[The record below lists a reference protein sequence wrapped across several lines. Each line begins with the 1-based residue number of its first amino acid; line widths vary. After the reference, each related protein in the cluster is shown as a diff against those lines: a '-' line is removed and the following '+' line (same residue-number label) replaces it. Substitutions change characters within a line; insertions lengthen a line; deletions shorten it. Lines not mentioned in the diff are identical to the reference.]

1 MANLISSVDA
11 LFSYYGATLFVLG
24 LLCCFTKRTF
34 KFGVLT
40 LLLADIPLALAIAF
54 PRKVI
59 EQLNSWG
66 FQAQDFPDVQTGHTY
81 GIIAGVVTFVV
92 LFAIRYLLNSMLS
105 KRKVIAQKSGN
116 SDDAPID
123 IAEDDPSINQ
133 SSADNKIF
141 KGLAIKGKKSHQ
153 SASALHLSSDDNP
166 LNLADTQ
173 AEFSALKKND
183 EHGELANN
191 LGSEP
196 SFDQDPHESFSLGQV
211 PDHDSDNMKEP
222 TLSSDVFTN
231 HMSHNEPS
239 FSNSFIE
246 NASLGSL
253 KHNYAAVQ
261 KPLENQASVG
271 IASLGVQNP
280 LTGQTDNKEQSGSSS
295 WSSLFSKINQAQEN
309 TNSSELQERFSSLDG
324 DDSFSGYGPKSK
336 SIAQQALKKDQV
348 PYIGSEVQD
357 EGSLD
362 LNNLSFAGNKV
373 GDLLEVI
380 DDPNQEDKLKERL
393 GVKDN
398 SSQPESAPFNFADI
412 LDSAAKRQSLEE
424 EKELDS
430 YDQLSMQPH
439 NVDRMG
445 DDNVSPDQL
454 SEEQLAYAALGK
466 SHKTVAEALADLD
479 SQEQELEPELET
491 ASASAQSPAQ
501 PNVQADTQH
510 INSELL
516 DDDNNKVD
524 IGSPD
529 PSLQIMEPTKISYL
543 YSDPVHEDKSKEEEE
558 ERPENV
564 LDQYQGDS
572 TNYSFSIKGVFK
584 EKPKL
589 SVSSFVDRTSY
600 LGQSQYEANFH
611 EEELEQMVNANEA
624 KEQIEPQIDQAES
637 NSDKAEDLKN
647 KRDQVLAIA
656 RQVAAQISAEL
667 DAKQSSSHIN
677 KEQSLDLLSNNDQ
690 EALQPSV
697 ESSKKV
703 AEDFAID
710 SHHTDDA
717 QDEAHALA
725 SLFAN
730 KKAPQSTS
738 ARSASADSAAAA
750 AAAKATATATV
761 PAASVEVVSQS
772 KSLEQKLNNGKE
784 LAKQSVSELDGKS
797 VTEVIGSQ
805 DNDKFIDAERLDLA
819 QSEEQ
824 KLEDNNDI
832 EIQPLNKAASTL
844 TASEPK
850 AKRTVN
856 IGASL
861 EALKAKAK
869 QAAQERAMAKEAA
882 LKAKQE
888 AEQKAAQEAA
898 LKAEKEAEQKA
909 AQKAAQEAAQAKI
922 LAAQKAQ
929 SQAEARAYKA
939 AQNKDHS
946 AANNQPK
953 HFNIQHVA
961 VPLESKSTLN
971 NIAKRDN
978 KVNVARDR
986 GLSFIEK
993 LKAQAKNVSKPK
1005 ADAAVLATSKV
1016 TPAAPAPAAAAAP
1029 GPAPATSAT
1038 AKTPAQAKATVNAPA
1053 NAHAVAAANV
1063 KAKSASGELKALPN
1077 KATVQD
1083 KQQVLAKTNA
1093 TASQKATNP
1102 ATAQSKA
1109 PAVAPAKAKVEV
1121 QVPPKVATSAK
1132 TNASASVPA
1141 KDPALVKAQSATKAS
1156 VTTVATAAPVAVPAK
1171 APAQAPATKEA
1182 KTQATGKVGSNA
1194 SAKPQAQ
1201 ALAKSKTDSGALD
1214 NKKGSPVEAVKTEVV
1229 TAKATAQA
1237 PAQAQVPVQAKVS
1250 AQAPAQAQVTAKEQA
1265 TGKEQAL
1272 AKEHEHEQASAQSQ
1286 VVKASLKNKKRNH
1299 KKAEDGEK
1307 VELSQEALKKDAAL
1321 ASMSSLDDLDEKV
1334 MLSRSASSAGTAQA
1348 QQSTPAAQHAAQ
1360 AQGAQGSDAA
1370 KAESA
1375 AVRKSASLKRSFGLK
1390 RNRP

>member
-105 KRKVIAQKSGN
+105 KRKVIAQKSDN

-196 SFDQDPHESFSLGQV
+196 SFAKDPHESFSLGQV

-280 LTGQTDNKEQSGSSS
+280 LTGQTDNKEQPGSSS

-336 SIAQQALKKDQV
+336 SIAQQALKKDHV

-373 GDLLEVI
+373 GDLLEAI

-424 EKELDS
+424 EKEKELDS

-445 DDNVSPDQL
+445 DDNVSPAQL

-479 SQEQELEPELET
+479 SQEPEQEPDT
-491 ASASAQSPAQ
+491 APSPSPSLSQ

-516 DDDNNKVD
+516 ENDNKKVD

-624 KEQIEPQIDQAES
+624 KEQIEPQIEQAES

-697 ESSKKV
+697 GSSKKV

-725 SLFAN
+725 SLFAH
-730 KKAPQSTS
+730 KKAPQSAS

-750 AAAKATATATV
+750 AADKASATATV
-761 PAASVEVVSQS
+761 PAASVEVAYQS

-784 LAKQSVSELDGKS
+784 LAKQSVSGLESKNL
-797 VTEVIGSQ
+797 TEVIGSQ
-805 DNDKFIDAERLDLA
+805 DNDKFIDAEHLDLA
-819 QSEEQ
+819 PSEEQ
-824 KLEDNNDI
+824 KREDNKDI
-832 EIQPLNKAASTL
+832 EIQPLNKAASIL
-844 TASEPK
+844 NPSERK
-850 AKRTVN
+850 VKRTVN

-869 QAAQERAMAKEAA
+869 QAAQERAIAKEAA

-909 AQKAAQEAAQAKI
+909 AQEAAQAKI
-922 LAAQKAQ
+922 LAAHKAQ

-961 VPLESKSTLN
+961 APIESKSTLN

-993 LKAQAKNVSKPK
+993 LKAQAKNASKPK
-1005 ADAAVLATSKV
+1005 ADAAVLATSKATQDAPV
-1016 TPAAPAPAAAAAP
+1016 PA
-1029 GPAPATSAT
+1029 
-1038 AKTPAQAKATVNAPA
+1038 KVNAPA
-1053 NAHAVAAANV
+1053 NVHAVAAAKV
-1063 KAKSASGELKALPN
+1063 TAKSASGELKAQPN

-1083 KQQVLAKTNA
+1083 KQQVLSKTNA

-1156 VTTVATAAPVAVPAK
+1156 VTTVATAAPVAVSAK

-1182 KTQATGKVGSNA
+1182 KTQATVKVGANA

-1214 NKKGSPVEAVKTEVV
+1214 NKKGSPVEAAKTELV
-1229 TAKATAQA
+1229 TARAPAQA

-1307 VELSQEALKKDAAL
+1307 VELSQEALKKDEAL

-1334 MLSRSASSAGTAQA
+1334 MLSLPAADAGTAQA

-1370 KAESA
+1370 KADGA

>member
-105 KRKVIAQKSGN
+105 KRKVIAQKSDN

-196 SFDQDPHESFSLGQV
+196 SFAQDPHESFSLGQV

-336 SIAQQALKKDQV
+336 SIAQQALKKDHV

-373 GDLLEVI
+373 GDLLEAI

-445 DDNVSPDQL
+445 DDNVSPAQL

-491 ASASAQSPAQ
+491 ATASAPAQSPAQ
-501 PNVQADTQH
+501 PNEQADTH

-516 DDDNNKVD
+516 EGDNKKVD

-624 KEQIEPQIDQAES
+624 NEQIEPQIEQAES

-697 ESSKKV
+697 GSSKKV

-725 SLFAN
+725 SLFAH
-730 KKAPQSTS
+730 KKAPQSAS
-738 ARSASADSAAAA
+738 ARSASADGADSAAAA
-750 AAAKATATATV
+750 AATATV
-761 PAASVEVVSQS
+761 PAASVEGASQS
-772 KSLEQKLNNGKE
+772 KTLEQKLNNGKE
-784 LAKQSVSELDGKS
+784 LAKQSVSELEGKS

-805 DNDKFIDAERLDLA
+805 DNDKFIDAEHLDLA
-819 QSEEQ
+819 PLEEQ
-824 KLEDNNDI
+824 KREDNKDI
-832 EIQPLNKAASTL
+832 EIQPLNKAASNL

-888 AEQKAAQEAA
+888 AEQKAAQKAA
-898 LKAEKEAEQKA
+898 LKAEKEAE
-909 AQKAAQEAAQAKI
+909 QKAAQEAAQAKI

-961 VPLESKSTLN
+961 APIESKSTLN

-993 LKAQAKNVSKPK
+993 LKAQAKNASKPK
-1005 ADAAVLATSKV
+1005 ADAAVLASSKV
-1016 TPAAPAPAAAAAP
+1016 TPAASAPAKVN
-1029 GPAPATSAT
+1029 APAHAS
-1038 AKTPAQAKATVNAPA
+1038 APA
-1053 NAHAVAAANV
+1053 NAHAVAAAKV
-1063 KAKSASGELKALPN
+1063 TAKSASGELKAQSN

-1093 TASQKATNP
+1093 TASQKATTP
-1102 ATAQSKA
+1102 ANVNSKA
-1109 PAVAPAKAKVEV
+1109 PAVAPVKAKVEV

-1141 KDPALVKAQSATKAS
+1141 K
-1156 VTTVATAAPVAVPAK
+1156 

-1182 KTQATGKVGSNA
+1182 KNQATGKVGANA
-1194 SAKPQAQ
+1194 SAKPQAQAQ

-1265 TGKEQAL
+1265 TGKEQAI
-1272 AKEHEHEQASAQSQ
+1272 AKEHEQASAQSQ

-1334 MLSRSASSAGTAQA
+1334 MLSRSASGAGAAQA
-1348 QQSTPAAQHAAQ
+1348 QQSTQAAQHAAQ
-1360 AQGAQGSDAA
+1360 AQGSDAA
-1370 KAESA
+1370 KADGA

>member
-105 KRKVIAQKSGN
+105 KRKVIAQKSDN

-196 SFDQDPHESFSLGQV
+196 SFAQDPHESFSLGQV

-336 SIAQQALKKDQV
+336 SIAQQALKKDHV

-373 GDLLEVI
+373 GDLLDAI
-380 DDPNQEDKLKERL
+380 DDPNHEDKLKERL

-439 NVDRMG
+439 NVERMG
-445 DDNVSPDQL
+445 DDNVSPAQL

-479 SQEQELEPELET
+479 SQEPEQEPDT
-491 ASASAQSPAQ
+491 APSPSPSLSQ

-516 DDDNNKVD
+516 ENDNKKVD

-624 KEQIEPQIDQAES
+624 KEQIEPQIEQAES

-697 ESSKKV
+697 GSSKKV

-725 SLFAN
+725 SLFAH
-730 KKAPQSTS
+730 KKAPQSAS

-750 AAAKATATATV
+750 AAAKATATATAKV
-761 PAASVEVVSQS
+761 PAASVEVAYQS

-784 LAKQSVSELDGKS
+784 LAKQSVSGLESKNL
-797 VTEVIGSQ
+797 TEVIGSQ
-805 DNDKFIDAERLDLA
+805 DNDKFIDAEHLDLA
-819 QSEEQ
+819 PSEEQ
-824 KLEDNNDI
+824 KREDNKDI
-832 EIQPLNKAASTL
+832 EIQPLNKAASIL
-844 TASEPK
+844 NPSERK
-850 AKRTVN
+850 VKRTVN

-869 QAAQERAMAKEAA
+869 QAAQERAIAKEAA

-898 LKAEKEAEQKA
+898 LKAEKEAE
-909 AQKAAQEAAQAKI
+909 QKAAQEAAQAKI

-961 VPLESKSTLN
+961 APIESKSTLN

-993 LKAQAKNVSKPK
+993 LKAQAKNASKPK
-1005 ADAAVLATSKV
+1005 ADAAVLATSKATQDAPV
-1016 TPAAPAPAAAAAP
+1016 PA
-1029 GPAPATSAT
+1029 
-1038 AKTPAQAKATVNAPA
+1038 KVNAPA
-1053 NAHAVAAANV
+1053 NVHAVAAAKV
-1063 KAKSASGELKALPN
+1063 TAKSASGELKAQPN

-1083 KQQVLAKTNA
+1083 KQQVLSKTNA

-1156 VTTVATAAPVAVPAK
+1156 VTTVATAAPVAVSAK

-1182 KTQATGKVGSNA
+1182 KTQATVKVGANA

-1214 NKKGSPVEAVKTEVV
+1214 NKKGSPVEAAKTELV
-1229 TAKATAQA
+1229 TARAPAQA

-1307 VELSQEALKKDAAL
+1307 VELSQEALKKDEAL

-1334 MLSRSASSAGTAQA
+1334 MLSRPAADAGTAQA

-1360 AQGAQGSDAA
+1360 AQGAQGRDAA
-1370 KAESA
+1370 KADGA

>member
-40 LLLADIPLALAIAF
+40 LLLADIPLALAIVF

-92 LFAIRYLLNSMLS
+92 LFAIRYLLNSMLA
-105 KRKVIAQKSGN
+105 KRKVIAQKSDN

-196 SFDQDPHESFSLGQV
+196 SFAQDPHESFSLGQV

-336 SIAQQALKKDQV
+336 SIAQQALKKDHV

-373 GDLLEVI
+373 GDLLEAI

-424 EKELDS
+424 EKEKELDS

-439 NVDRMG
+439 NVDRMS

-491 ASASAQSPAQ
+491 ATASAPAQSPAQ
-501 PNVQADTQH
+501 PNEQADTH

-516 DDDNNKVD
+516 EGDNKKVD

-624 KEQIEPQIDQAES
+624 KEQIEPQIEQAES

-697 ESSKKV
+697 GSSKKV
-703 AEDFAID
+703 AKDFAIE

-725 SLFAN
+725 SLFAH

-738 ARSASADSAAAA
+738 DRSASADSAAAA
-750 AAAKATATATV
+750 AADKASATATV
-761 PAASVEVVSQS
+761 PAASVEVAYQS

-784 LAKQSVSELDGKS
+784 LAKQSVSGLESKNL
-797 VTEVIGSQ
+797 TEVIGSQ
-805 DNDKFIDAERLDLA
+805 DNDKFIDAEHLDLA
-819 QSEEQ
+819 PSEEQ
-824 KLEDNNDI
+824 KREDNKDI
-832 EIQPLNKAASTL
+832 EIQPLNKAASIL
-844 TASEPK
+844 NPSERK
-850 AKRTVN
+850 VKRTVN

-869 QAAQERAMAKEAA
+869 QAAQERAIAKEAA

-898 LKAEKEAEQKA
+898 LKAEKEAE
-909 AQKAAQEAAQAKI
+909 QKAAQEAAQAKI

-961 VPLESKSTLN
+961 APIESKSTLN

-993 LKAQAKNVSKPK
+993 LKAQAKNASKPK
-1005 ADAAVLATSKV
+1005 ADAAVLATSKATQDAPV
-1016 TPAAPAPAAAAAP
+1016 PA
-1029 GPAPATSAT
+1029 
-1038 AKTPAQAKATVNAPA
+1038 KVNAPA
-1053 NAHAVAAANV
+1053 NVHAVAAAKV
-1063 KAKSASGELKALPN
+1063 TAKSASGELKAQPN

-1083 KQQVLAKTNA
+1083 KQQVLSKTNA

-1156 VTTVATAAPVAVPAK
+1156 VTTVATAAPVAVSAK

-1182 KTQATGKVGSNA
+1182 KTQATVKVGANA

-1214 NKKGSPVEAVKTEVV
+1214 NKKGSPVEAAKTELV
-1229 TAKATAQA
+1229 TARAPAQA

-1307 VELSQEALKKDAAL
+1307 VELSQEALKKDEAL

-1334 MLSRSASSAGTAQA
+1334 MLSRPAADAGTAQA

-1370 KAESA
+1370 KADGA

>member
-105 KRKVIAQKSGN
+105 KRKVIAQKSDN

-196 SFDQDPHESFSLGQV
+196 SFAQDPHESFSLGQV

-336 SIAQQALKKDQV
+336 SIAQQALKKDHV

-373 GDLLEVI
+373 GDLLEAI

-445 DDNVSPDQL
+445 DDNVNPDQL

-479 SQEQELEPELET
+479 SQEQEPEQEPDT
-491 ASASAQSPAQ
+491 APSPSPSPSQ

-516 DDDNNKVD
+516 EGDNKQVD

-564 LDQYQGDS
+564 FDQYQGDS

-624 KEQIEPQIDQAES
+624 KEQTEPQIEQAES

-690 EALQPSV
+690 EALQSSV
-697 ESSKKV
+697 DSSKKV

-730 KKAPQSTS
+730 KKALQSTS

-761 PAASVEVVSQS
+761 PAASVEVASQR
-772 KSLEQKLNNGKE
+772 EQKLNNVKE
-784 LAKQSVSELDGKS
+784 LAKQSVSGLESKS
-797 VTEVIGSQ
+797 LTEVIGSQ

-819 QSEEQ
+819 SSEEQ
-824 KLEDNNDI
+824 KREDNKDI
-832 EIQPLNKAASTL
+832 EIQPLNKAASIL
-844 TASEPK
+844 NPSEPK

-869 QAAQERAMAKEAA
+869 QAAQERALAKEAA

-898 LKAEKEAEQKA
+898 LKAEKEAE
-909 AQKAAQEAAQAKI
+909 QKAAQEAAQAKI

-978 KVNVARDR
+978 KVNVVRDR

-993 LKAQAKNVSKPK
+993 LKAQAKNASKPK
-1005 ADAAVLATSKV
+1005 ADAAVLATSKA
-1016 TPAAPAPAAAAAP
+1016 TPAAPAPA
-1029 GPAPATSAT
+1029 
-1038 AKTPAQAKATVNAPA
+1038 KVNAPA
-1053 NAHAVAAANV
+1053 HAPANAHAHAVAAANV
-1063 KAKSASGELKALPN
+1063 TAKSASGELKAQPN

-1093 TASQKATNP
+1093 TASQKATTP
-1102 ATAQSKA
+1102 ATVNSKA
-1109 PAVAPAKAKVEV
+1109 PAVKPAKAKVEV
-1121 QVPPKVATSAK
+1121 QVPPKVATAAK
-1132 TNASASVPA
+1132 TNTSAAVTA
-1141 KDPALVKAQSATKAS
+1141 KDPALVKVQSATSAS
-1156 VTTVATAAPVAVPAK
+1156 ASAPTPVSTVAVAAPEAEQAK
-1171 APAQAPATKEA
+1171 AQAQAPATKEA
-1182 KTQATGKVGSNA
+1182 KTQATGKVVANA
-1194 SAKPQAQ
+1194 KSQAQAQDKAQ
-1201 ALAKSKTDSGALD
+1201 ALAKSKTNSGALD
-1214 NKKGSPVEAVKTEVV
+1214 NKKGSSVEAVKTEVL
-1229 TAKATAQA
+1229 TAKDPAKELS
-1237 PAQAQVPVQAKVS
+1237 PAQAREP
-1250 AQAPAQAQVTAKEQA
+1250 AKEQA
-1265 TGKEQAL
+1265 IAKEQRA
-1272 AKEHEHEQASAQSQ
+1272 AKEQEQASTQEH

-1334 MLSRSASSAGTAQA
+1334 MLSRPATGAKTAQA
-1348 QQSTPAAQHAAQ
+1348 QQSTLSAQHAPQ
-1360 AQGAQGSDAA
+1360 AQESDAA
-1370 KAESA
+1370 KEEGAT
-1375 AVRKSASLKRSFGLK
+1375 VRKSASLKRSFGLK

>member
-105 KRKVIAQKSGN
+105 KRKVIAQKSDN

-196 SFDQDPHESFSLGQV
+196 SFAQDPHESFSLGQV

-336 SIAQQALKKDQV
+336 SIAQQALKKDHV

-373 GDLLEVI
+373 GDLLEAI

-445 DDNVSPDQL
+445 DDNVSPAQL

-491 ASASAQSPAQ
+491 ATASAPAQSPAQ
-501 PNVQADTQH
+501 PNEQADTH

-516 DDDNNKVD
+516 EGDNKKVD

-543 YSDPVHEDKSKEEEE
+543 YSDPVHEDKSKEEE

-624 KEQIEPQIDQAES
+624 KEQIEPQIEQAES

-697 ESSKKV
+697 GSSKKV

-725 SLFAN
+725 SLFAH
-730 KKAPQSTS
+730 KKAPQSAS

-750 AAAKATATATV
+750 AAAKATATAKV
-761 PAASVEVVSQS
+761 PAASVEVAYQS

-784 LAKQSVSELDGKS
+784 LAKQSVSGLESKS
-797 VTEVIGSQ
+797 LTEVIGSQ
-805 DNDKFIDAERLDLA
+805 DNDKFIDAEHLDLA
-819 QSEEQ
+819 PSEEQ
-824 KLEDNNDI
+824 KREDNKDI
-832 EIQPLNKAASTL
+832 EIQPLNKAASIL
-844 TASEPK
+844 NPSERK
-850 AKRTVN
+850 VKRTVN

-869 QAAQERAMAKEAA
+869 QAAQERAIAKEAA

-888 AEQKAAQEAA
+888 AEQKAAQKAA
-898 LKAEKEAEQKA
+898 LKAEKEAE
-909 AQKAAQEAAQAKI
+909 QKAAQEAAQAKI

-961 VPLESKSTLN
+961 APIESKSTLN

-993 LKAQAKNVSKPK
+993 LKAQAKNASKPK
-1005 ADAAVLATSKV
+1005 ADAAVLATSKA
-1016 TPAAPAPAAAAAP
+1016 TKDAPAPAKVN
-1029 GPAPATSAT
+1029 APAHAS
-1038 AKTPAQAKATVNAPA
+1038 APA
-1053 NAHAVAAANV
+1053 NAHAVAAAKV
-1063 KAKSASGELKALPN
+1063 TAKSASGELKAQPN

-1083 KQQVLAKTNA
+1083 KQQVLSKTNA

-1156 VTTVATAAPVAVPAK
+1156 VTTVATAAPVAVSAK

-1182 KTQATGKVGSNA
+1182 KTQATVKVGANA

-1214 NKKGSPVEAVKTEVV
+1214 NKKGSPVEAAKTELV
-1229 TAKATAQA
+1229 TARAPAQA

-1250 AQAPAQAQVTAKEQA
+1250 AQAPAQATAKEQA

-1307 VELSQEALKKDAAL
+1307 VELSQEALKKDEAL

-1334 MLSRSASSAGTAQA
+1334 MLSRPAADAGTAQA

-1370 KAESA
+1370 KADGA

>member
-92 LFAIRYLLNSMLS
+92 LFAIRYLLTSMLS
-105 KRKVIAQKSGN
+105 KRKVIAQKSDN

-123 IAEDDPSINQ
+123 ITEDDPSINQ

-196 SFDQDPHESFSLGQV
+196 SFAQDPHESFSLGQV

-336 SIAQQALKKDQV
+336 SIAQQALKKDHV

-373 GDLLEVI
+373 GDLLEAI

-424 EKELDS
+424 EKEKELDS

-491 ASASAQSPAQ
+491 ATASAPAQSPAQ
-501 PNVQADTQH
+501 PNEQADTH

-516 DDDNNKVD
+516 EGDNKKVD

-543 YSDPVHEDKSKEEEE
+543 YSDPVHEDKSKEEE

-624 KEQIEPQIDQAES
+624 KEQIEPQIEQAES

-697 ESSKKV
+697 GSSKKV

-725 SLFAN
+725 SLFAH
-730 KKAPQSTS
+730 KKAPQS
-738 ARSASADSAAAA
+738 ASASADSAAAA
-750 AAAKATATATV
+750 AAAKATATAKV
-761 PAASVEVVSQS
+761 PAASVEVASQS

-784 LAKQSVSELDGKS
+784 LAKQSVSGLESKS
-797 VTEVIGSQ
+797 LTEVIGSQ
-805 DNDKFIDAERLDLA
+805 DNDKFIDAEHLDLA
-819 QSEEQ
+819 PSEEQ
-824 KLEDNNDI
+824 KREDNKDI
-832 EIQPLNKAASTL
+832 EIQPLNKAASIL
-844 TASEPK
+844 NPSERK

-861 EALKAKAK
+861 DALKAKAK

-888 AEQKAAQEAA
+888 AEQKAAQKAA
-898 LKAEKEAEQKA
+898 LKAEKEAE
-909 AQKAAQEAAQAKI
+909 QKAAQEAAQAKI

-961 VPLESKSTLN
+961 APIESKSTLN

-993 LKAQAKNVSKPK
+993 LKAQAKNASKPK
-1005 ADAAVLATSKV
+1005 ADAAVLASSKV
-1016 TPAAPAPAAAAAP
+1016 TPAASAPAKVN
-1029 GPAPATSAT
+1029 APAHAS
-1038 AKTPAQAKATVNAPA
+1038 APA
-1053 NAHAVAAANV
+1053 NAHAVAVANAT
-1063 KAKSASGELKALPN
+1063 AKSASGELKAQPN

-1156 VTTVATAAPVAVPAK
+1156 VTTVATAAPVAVSAK

-1182 KTQATGKVGSNA
+1182 KTQATVKVGANA

-1214 NKKGSPVEAVKTEVV
+1214 NKKGSPVEAAKTELV
-1229 TAKATAQA
+1229 TARAPAQA

-1307 VELSQEALKKDAAL
+1307 VELSQEALKKDEAL

-1334 MLSRSASSAGTAQA
+1334 MLSRPAADAGTAQA

-1360 AQGAQGSDAA
+1360 AQGAQGRDAA
-1370 KAESA
+1370 KADGA

>member
-105 KRKVIAQKSGN
+105 KRKVIAQKSDN

-196 SFDQDPHESFSLGQV
+196 SFAQDPHESFSLGQV

-336 SIAQQALKKDQV
+336 SIAQQALKKDHV

-373 GDLLEVI
+373 GDLLEAI

-445 DDNVSPDQL
+445 DDNVSPAQL

-491 ASASAQSPAQ
+491 ATASAPAQSPAQ
-501 PNVQADTQH
+501 PNEQADTH

-516 DDDNNKVD
+516 EGDNKKVD

-624 KEQIEPQIDQAES
+624 KEQIEPQIEQAES

-697 ESSKKV
+697 GSSKKV

-725 SLFAN
+725 SLFAH
-730 KKAPQSTS
+730 KKAPQSAS

-750 AAAKATATATV
+750 AADKASATATV
-761 PAASVEVVSQS
+761 PAASVEVAYQS

-784 LAKQSVSELDGKS
+784 LAKQSVSGLESKS
-797 VTEVIGSQ
+797 LTEVIGSQ
-805 DNDKFIDAERLDLA
+805 DNDKFIDAEHLDLA
-819 QSEEQ
+819 PSEEQ
-824 KLEDNNDI
+824 KREDNKDI
-832 EIQPLNKAASTL
+832 EIQPLNKAASIL
-844 TASEPK
+844 NPSERK

-869 QAAQERAMAKEAA
+869 QAAQERAIAKEAA

-888 AEQKAAQEAA
+888 AEQKAAQKAA
-898 LKAEKEAEQKA
+898 LKAEKEAE
-909 AQKAAQEAAQAKI
+909 QKAAQEAAQAKI

-929 SQAEARAYKA
+929 SQAEARAYKD

-961 VPLESKSTLN
+961 APIESKSTLN

-993 LKAQAKNVSKPK
+993 LKAQAKNASKPK
-1005 ADAAVLATSKV
+1005 ADAAVLASSKV
-1016 TPAAPAPAAAAAP
+1016 TPAASAPAKVN
-1029 GPAPATSAT
+1029 APAH
-1038 AKTPAQAKATVNAPA
+1038 AQAPAKVNAPA
-1053 NAHAVAAANV
+1053 NAHAVAAAKV
-1063 KAKSASGELKALPN
+1063 TAKSASGELKAQPN

-1109 PAVAPAKAKVEV
+1109 PAVKPANAKVEV

-1132 TNASASVPA
+1132 TNNSASVIA

-1182 KTQATGKVGSNA
+1182 KTQATGKVGANA

-1237 PAQAQVPVQAKVS
+1237 PAQAQV
-1250 AQAPAQAQVTAKEQA
+1250 TAKEQA
-1265 TGKEQAL
+1265 TGKEQAI

-1334 MLSRSASSAGTAQA
+1334 MLSRPAADAGTAQA

-1370 KAESA
+1370 KADGA

>member
-105 KRKVIAQKSGN
+105 KRKVIAQKSDN

-196 SFDQDPHESFSLGQV
+196 SFAQDPHESFSLGQV

-336 SIAQQALKKDQV
+336 SIAQQALKKDHV

-373 GDLLEVI
+373 GDLLEAI

-424 EKELDS
+424 EKEKELDS

-445 DDNVSPDQL
+445 DDNVSPAQL

-491 ASASAQSPAQ
+491 ATASAPAQSPAQ
-501 PNVQADTQH
+501 PNEQADTH

-516 DDDNNKVD
+516 EGDNKKVD

-543 YSDPVHEDKSKEEEE
+543 YSDPVHEDKSKEEE

-624 KEQIEPQIDQAES
+624 KEQIEPQIEQAES

-697 ESSKKV
+697 GSSKKV

-725 SLFAN
+725 SLFAH
-730 KKAPQSTS
+730 KKAPQSAS

-750 AAAKATATATV
+750 AAAKATATAKV
-761 PAASVEVVSQS
+761 PAASVEVASQS

-784 LAKQSVSELDGKS
+784 LAKQSVSGLESKS
-797 VTEVIGSQ
+797 LTEVIGSQ
-805 DNDKFIDAERLDLA
+805 DNDKFIDAEHLDLA
-819 QSEEQ
+819 PSEEQ
-824 KLEDNNDI
+824 KREDNKDI
-832 EIQPLNKAASTL
+832 EIQPLNKAASIL
-844 TASEPK
+844 NPSERK

-888 AEQKAAQEAA
+888 AEQKAAQKAA
-898 LKAEKEAEQKA
+898 LKAEKEAE
-909 AQKAAQEAAQAKI
+909 QKAAQEAAQAKI

-961 VPLESKSTLN
+961 APIESKSTLN

-993 LKAQAKNVSKPK
+993 LKAQAKNASKPK
-1005 ADAAVLATSKV
+1005 ADAAVLATSKA
-1016 TPAAPAPAAAAAP
+1016 TPAAPAPA
-1029 GPAPATSAT
+1029 
-1038 AKTPAQAKATVNAPA
+1038 KVNAPA
-1053 NAHAVAAANV
+1053 NAHAVAVANAT
-1063 KAKSASGELKALPN
+1063 AKSASGELKAQPN

-1132 TNASASVPA
+1132 TNTSASVPA

-1182 KTQATGKVGSNA
+1182 KTQATGKVGANA
-1194 SAKPQAQ
+1194 SAKPQAQAQ

-1214 NKKGSPVEAVKTEVV
+1214 NKKGSPVEAAKTEVV
-1229 TAKATAQA
+1229 TAKVTAQA

-1250 AQAPAQAQVTAKEQA
+1250 AQAQVTAKEQA

-1272 AKEHEHEQASAQSQ
+1272 AKEHEHEHEQASAQSQ

-1307 VELSQEALKKDAAL
+1307 VELSQEALKKDEAL

-1334 MLSRSASSAGTAQA
+1334 MLSRPAADAGTAQA

-1370 KAESA
+1370 KADGA

>member
-105 KRKVIAQKSGN
+105 KRKVIAQKSDN

-196 SFDQDPHESFSLGQV
+196 SFAQDPHESFSLGQV

-336 SIAQQALKKDQV
+336 SIAQQALKKDHV

-373 GDLLEVI
+373 GDLLEAI

-398 SSQPESAPFNFADI
+398 SSQPESTPFNFADI

-424 EKELDS
+424 EKEKELDS

-479 SQEQELEPELET
+479 SQEQEPEQEPDT
-491 ASASAQSPAQ
+491 APSPSPSPSQ

-516 DDDNNKVD
+516 EGDNKKVD

-543 YSDPVHEDKSKEEEE
+543 YSDPVHEDKSKEEE

-624 KEQIEPQIDQAES
+624 KEQIEPQIEQAES

-697 ESSKKV
+697 GSSKKV

-710 SHHTDDA
+710 SNHTDDA

-725 SLFAN
+725 SLFAH
-730 KKAPQSTS
+730 KKAPQSAS

-750 AAAKATATATV
+750 AAAKATATAKV
-761 PAASVEVVSQS
+761 PAASVEVASQS

-784 LAKQSVSELDGKS
+784 LAKQSVSGLESKS
-797 VTEVIGSQ
+797 LTEVIGSQ
-805 DNDKFIDAERLDLA
+805 DNDKFIDAEHLDLA
-819 QSEEQ
+819 PSEEQ
-824 KLEDNNDI
+824 KREDNKDI
-832 EIQPLNKAASTL
+832 EIQPLNKAASIL
-844 TASEPK
+844 NPSERK

-869 QAAQERAMAKEAA
+869 QAAQERAIAKEAA

-888 AEQKAAQEAA
+888 AEQKAAQKAA
-898 LKAEKEAEQKA
+898 LKAEKEAE
-909 AQKAAQEAAQAKI
+909 QKAAQEAAQAKI

-961 VPLESKSTLN
+961 APIESKSTLN

-993 LKAQAKNVSKPK
+993 LKAQAKNASKPK
-1005 ADAAVLATSKV
+1005 ADAAVLATSKA
-1016 TPAAPAPAAAAAP
+1016 TPAAPAPAKVN
-1029 GPAPATSAT
+1029 APAHAS
-1038 AKTPAQAKATVNAPA
+1038 APA
-1053 NAHAVAAANV
+1053 NAHAVAVANAT
-1063 KAKSASGELKALPN
+1063 AKSASGELKAQPN

-1121 QVPPKVATSAK
+1121 LVPPKVATSAK

-1182 KTQATGKVGSNA
+1182 KTQATGKVGANA
-1194 SAKPQAQ
+1194 SAKPQ

-1214 NKKGSPVEAVKTEVV
+1214 NKKGSPVEAAKTEVV

-1334 MLSRSASSAGTAQA
+1334 MLSRSASGAGAAQA
-1348 QQSTPAAQHAAQ
+1348 QQSTQAAQHAAQ
-1360 AQGAQGSDAA
+1360 AQGSDAA
-1370 KAESA
+1370 KADGA

>member
-105 KRKVIAQKSGN
+105 KRKVIAQKSDN

-196 SFDQDPHESFSLGQV
+196 SFAQDPHESFSLGQV

-336 SIAQQALKKDQV
+336 SIAQQALKKDHV

-373 GDLLEVI
+373 GDLLEAI

-424 EKELDS
+424 ENEKELDS

-445 DDNVSPDQL
+445 DDNVSPAQL

-491 ASASAQSPAQ
+491 ATASAPAQSPAQ
-501 PNVQADTQH
+501 PNEQADTH

-516 DDDNNKVD
+516 EGDNKKVD

-624 KEQIEPQIDQAES
+624 KEQIEPQIEQAES

-697 ESSKKV
+697 GSSKKV

-725 SLFAN
+725 SLFAH
-730 KKAPQSTS
+730 KKAPQSAS

-750 AAAKATATATV
+750 AADKASATAKV
-761 PAASVEVVSQS
+761 PAASVEVAYQS

-784 LAKQSVSELDGKS
+784 LAKQSVSGLESKNL
-797 VTEVIGSQ
+797 TEVIGSQ
-805 DNDKFIDAERLDLA
+805 DNDKFIDAEHLDLA
-819 QSEEQ
+819 PSEEQ
-824 KLEDNNDI
+824 KREDNKDI
-832 EIQPLNKAASTL
+832 EIQPLNKAASIL
-844 TASEPK
+844 NPSERK
-850 AKRTVN
+850 VKRTVN

-869 QAAQERAMAKEAA
+869 QAAQERAIAKEAA

-909 AQKAAQEAAQAKI
+909 AQEAAQAKI
-922 LAAQKAQ
+922 LAAHKAQ

-961 VPLESKSTLN
+961 APIESKSTLN

-993 LKAQAKNVSKPK
+993 LKAQAKNASKPK
-1005 ADAAVLATSKV
+1005 ADAAVLASSKV
-1016 TPAAPAPAAAAAP
+1016 TPAASAPAKVN
-1029 GPAPATSAT
+1029 APAH
-1038 AKTPAQAKATVNAPA
+1038 AQAPAKVNAPA
-1053 NAHAVAAANV
+1053 NAHAVAAAKV
-1063 KAKSASGELKALPN
+1063 TAKSASGELKAQPN

-1109 PAVAPAKAKVEV
+1109 PAVKPANAKVEV

-1132 TNASASVPA
+1132 TNNSASVIA

-1182 KTQATGKVGSNA
+1182 KTQATGKVGANANANA

-1237 PAQAQVPVQAKVS
+1237 PAQAQV
-1250 AQAPAQAQVTAKEQA
+1250 TAKEQA
-1265 TGKEQAL
+1265 TGKEQAI

-1307 VELSQEALKKDAAL
+1307 VELSQEALKKDEAL

-1334 MLSRSASSAGTAQA
+1334 MLSRPAADAGTAQA

-1370 KAESA
+1370 KADGA

>member
-40 LLLADIPLALAIAF
+40 LLLADIPLALAIVF

-92 LFAIRYLLNSMLS
+92 LFAIRYLLNSMLA
-105 KRKVIAQKSGN
+105 KRKVIAQKSDN

-196 SFDQDPHESFSLGQV
+196 SFAQDPHESFSLGQV

-336 SIAQQALKKDQV
+336 SIAQQALKKDHV

-373 GDLLEVI
+373 GDLLEAI

-424 EKELDS
+424 EKEKELDS

-479 SQEQELEPELET
+479 SQKPEQELEQEPDT
-491 ASASAQSPAQ
+491 APSPSPSPSQ

-516 DDDNNKVD
+516 EDDNNKVD

-543 YSDPVHEDKSKEEEE
+543 YSDPVHEDKSKEEE

-624 KEQIEPQIDQAES
+624 KEQIEPQIEQAES

-690 EALQPSV
+690 EALKPSV
-697 ESSKKV
+697 DSSKKV
-703 AEDFAID
+703 AEDFAIE
-710 SHHTDDA
+710 SHHTDYA

-730 KKAPQSTS
+730 KKALQSTS

-750 AAAKATATATV
+750 AAAKATV
-761 PAASVEVVSQS
+761 PAASVEEASQS

-784 LAKQSVSELDGKS
+784 LAKQSVSGLESKS
-797 VTEVIGSQ
+797 LTEVIGSQ

-819 QSEEQ
+819 PSEEQ
-824 KLEDNNDI
+824 KRDDNKDI
-832 EIQPLNKAASTL
+832 EIQPLNKAASIL
-844 TASEPK
+844 NPSERK
-850 AKRTVN
+850 TKRTIN
-856 IGASL
+856 IGAPL

-869 QAAQERAMAKEAA
+869 QAAQERAKAKEAA

-953 HFNIQHVA
+953 HFNIQHIA

-978 KVNVARDR
+978 KVNVALDR

-993 LKAQAKNVSKPK
+993 LKAQAKNASKPK
-1005 ADAAVLATSKV
+1005 ADAAVLATSKA
-1016 TPAAPAPAAAAAP
+1016 TPAAPAPAKVN
-1029 GPAPATSAT
+1029 APAHA
-1038 AKTPAQAKATVNAPA
+1038 PAPA

-1063 KAKSASGELKALPN
+1063 TAKSASGELKAQPN

-1093 TASQKATNP
+1093 TASQKATTP
-1102 ATAQSKA
+1102 ATVNSKA
-1109 PAVAPAKAKVEV
+1109 PAVKPANAKVEV
-1121 QVPPKVATSAK
+1121 QAMPKVTTAAK
-1132 TNASASVPA
+1132 TNASAAVTA
-1141 KDPALVKAQSATKAS
+1141 KDPSLVKVQSATPAS
-1156 VTTVATAAPVAVPAK
+1156 APAPVSTIAAAAPEAVQAK
-1171 APAQAPATKEA
+1171 AQVQAPATKEA
-1182 KTQATGKVGSNA
+1182 KTQATGKVVANA
-1194 SAKPQAQ
+1194 NANAKSQAQ
-1201 ALAKSKTDSGALD
+1201 AQAQAQAIAKSKTNSGALD
-1214 NKKGSPVEAVKTEVV
+1214 NKKGSPVEAVKTEEV
-1229 TAKATAQA
+1229 TAKAPAKELS
-1237 PAQAQVPVQAKVS
+1237 PAQAREP
-1250 AQAPAQAQVTAKEQA
+1250 AKEQA
-1265 TGKEQAL
+1265 IVKEQAI
-1272 AKEHEHEQASAQSQ
+1272 AKEQRAAKKQEQASAQEH
-1286 VVKASLKNKKRNH
+1286 VVKASLKSKKRNH

-1334 MLSRSASSAGTAQA
+1334 MLSRSASGAG
-1348 QQSTPAAQHAAQ
+1348 AAQDKQDAQRDSSVQAAHV
-1360 AQGAQGSDAA
+1360 AQSALGAEEA
-1370 KAESA
+1370 KADGA

>member
-40 LLLADIPLALAIAF
+40 LLLADIPLALAIVF

-92 LFAIRYLLNSMLS
+92 LFAIRYLLNSMLA
-105 KRKVIAQKSGN
+105 KRKVIAQKSDN

-196 SFDQDPHESFSLGQV
+196 SFAQDPHESFSLGQV

-309 TNSSELQERFSSLDG
+309 TNSSELQERFSSFDG

-336 SIAQQALKKDQV
+336 SIAQQALKKDHV

-373 GDLLEVI
+373 GDLLEAI
-380 DDPNQEDKLKERL
+380 DDPNHEDKLKERL

-479 SQEQELEPELET
+479 SQKPEQELEQEPDT
-491 ASASAQSPAQ
+491 APSPSPSLSQ

-516 DDDNNKVD
+516 EDDNNKVD

-558 ERPENV
+558 ESPENV

-624 KEQIEPQIDQAES
+624 KEQIEPQIEQAES

-697 ESSKKV
+697 DSSKKV
-703 AEDFAID
+703 AEDFAIE
-710 SHHTDDA
+710 SHHTDYA

-730 KKAPQSTS
+730 KKALQSTS

-761 PAASVEVVSQS
+761 PAASVEVASQS
-772 KSLEQKLNNGKE
+772 KSLEQKLNNGNE
-784 LAKQSVSELDGKS
+784 LAKQSVSGLESNSL
-797 VTEVIGSQ
+797 TEVIGSQ
-805 DNDKFIDAERLDLA
+805 DNDKFIDAEHLDLA
-819 QSEEQ
+819 PSEEQ
-824 KLEDNNDI
+824 KREDNKDI
-832 EIQPLNKAASTL
+832 EIQPLNKAASNL

-861 EALKAKAK
+861 DALKAKAK

-888 AEQKAAQEAA
+888 AEQKAA
-898 LKAEKEAEQKA
+898 LKAEKEAE
-909 AQKAAQEAAQAKI
+909 QKAAQEAAQAKI

-961 VPLESKSTLN
+961 APIESKSTLN

-993 LKAQAKNVSKPK
+993 LKAQAKNASKPK
-1005 ADAAVLATSKV
+1005 ADAAVLATSKA
-1016 TPAAPAPAAAAAP
+1016 TPAAPASAKVN
-1029 GPAPATSAT
+1029 APAH
-1038 AKTPAQAKATVNAPA
+1038 AQAPA

-1063 KAKSASGELKALPN
+1063 TAKCASGELKAQPN

-1156 VTTVATAAPVAVPAK
+1156 VTTVATTAPVAVPAK

-1182 KTQATGKVGSNA
+1182 KTQATGKVGANA
-1194 SAKPQAQ
+1194 SANPQAQAQ
-1201 ALAKSKTDSGALD
+1201 ALAKSKTDRGALD
-1214 NKKGSPVEAVKTEVV
+1214 NKKGSPVEAAKTEVV

-1272 AKEHEHEQASAQSQ
+1272 AKEYEHEQASAQSQ

-1334 MLSRSASSAGTAQA
+1334 MLSRSASGAGAAQA
-1348 QQSTPAAQHAAQ
+1348 QQSTQAAQHAAQ
-1360 AQGAQGSDAA
+1360 AQGNDAA
-1370 KAESA
+1370 KADVA

>member
-105 KRKVIAQKSGN
+105 KRKVIAQKSDN

-196 SFDQDPHESFSLGQV
+196 SFAQDPHEAFSLGQV
-211 PDHDSDNMKEP
+211 PDHDSNDMKEP

-261 KPLENQASVG
+261 KPLENQGSVG

-309 TNSSELQERFSSLDG
+309 TNSSALQERFSSLEG

-336 SIAQQALKKDQV
+336 SIAQQALKKDHV
-348 PYIGSEVQD
+348 PYIGPQVQD

-373 GDLLEVI
+373 GDLLDAI
-380 DDPNQEDKLKERL
+380 DDPNHEDKLKERL

-430 YDQLSMQPH
+430 YDQVSMQPH
-439 NVDRMG
+439 NVDRIG
-445 DDNVSPDQL
+445 DDNVSPAQL

-479 SQEQELEPELET
+479 SQEPEQEPEPNT
-491 ASASAQSPAQ
+491 APSPSQSPSQ

-516 DDDNNKVD
+516 EGDNKKVD

-543 YSDPVHEDKSKEEEE
+543 YSDPVHEDKSKDEEES
-558 ERPENV
+558 PENV

-611 EEELEQMVNANEA
+611 EKELEQIVNANEA
-624 KEQIEPQIDQAES
+624 KEQIAPQIEQVES

-667 DAKQSSSHIN
+667 EAKQSSSHIN
-677 KEQSLDLLSNNDQ
+677 KEQALDLLSNNDQ
-690 EALQPSV
+690 EASQPSV
-697 ESSKKV
+697 DSSKKV
-703 AEDFAID
+703 AQDFAIE

-730 KKAPQSTS
+730 KKAPASTS
-738 ARSASADSAAAA
+738 ARSASASADGAAAA
-750 AAAKATATATV
+750 TAA
-761 PAASVEVVSQS
+761 AASVEVASYS
-772 KSLEQKLNNGKE
+772 KSLEQKLNNEKE
-784 LAKQSVSELDGKS
+784 LAKQSVSGLESKS
-797 VTEVIGSQ
+797 LTKVIGSQ
-805 DNDKFIDAERLDLA
+805 DKDKFIDAECLDLA
-819 QSEEQ
+819 PSEEQ
-824 KLEDNNDI
+824 KHEDNKDI
-832 EIQPLNKAASTL
+832 EIQPLNKAASNL
-844 TASEPK
+844 NPSEPK

-882 LKAKQE
+882 IKAQHE
-888 AEQKAAQEAA
+888 AEQKAAQEAAQEAA

-953 HFNIQHVA
+953 RFNIQHVA
-961 VPLESKSTLN
+961 ASLESKSTLN

-993 LKAQAKNVSKPK
+993 LKAQAKNASKPK
-1005 ADAAVLATSKV
+1005 ADAAVLATSKA
-1016 TPAAPAPAAAAAP
+1016 TPAAPAAPAPA
-1029 GPAPATSAT
+1029 
-1038 AKTPAQAKATVNAPA
+1038 KVNTPAPA
-1053 NAHAVAAANV
+1053 NAPAVAAANV
-1063 KAKSASGELKALPN
+1063 TAKSASGELKAQPN
-1077 KATVQD
+1077 KDTVQD
-1083 KQQVLAKTNA
+1083 KQQLLAKANA
-1093 TASQKATNP
+1093 TASQKATTP
-1102 ATAQSKA
+1102 ARVNSKA
-1109 PAVAPAKAKVEV
+1109 PAVKPAKDKVEV
-1121 QVPPKVATSAK
+1121 QVPPKVATAAK
-1132 TNASASVPA
+1132 TNTSAAVRA
-1141 KDPALVKAQSATKAS
+1141 KDPALVKVQSATPAPVPAS
-1156 VTTVATAAPVAVPAK
+1156 TSVSTVAAAAPEMMQAK
-1171 APAQAPATKEA
+1171 AQAQAQALAQAPATKEA
-1182 KTQATGKVGSNA
+1182 KAQATGKVVANA
-1194 SAKPQAQ
+1194 SAKAQ
-1201 ALAKSKTDSGALD
+1201 AMAKSKTDSGALD

-1229 TAKATAQA
+1229 TAKATAKEQVSAKELA
-1237 PAQAQVPVQAKVS
+1237 PAQAK
-1250 AQAPAQAQVTAKEQA
+1250 AP
-1265 TGKEQAL
+1265 GKEQASG
-1272 AKEHEHEQASAQSQ
+1272 KELGSIKEQEQASAQGQ
-1286 VVKASLKNKKRNH
+1286 VVKASLKNKKRHH
-1299 KKAEDGEK
+1299 KKAEDSEK
-1307 VELSQEALKKDAAL
+1307 IELSQEALKKDAAL

-1334 MLSRSASSAGTAQA
+1334 MISDLASGTGAYHDKQDALGDRAVHSA
-1348 QQSTPAAQHAAQ
+1348 HAAQ
-1360 AQGAQGSDAA
+1360 SVQGADAA
-1370 KAESA
+1370 KADGA
-1375 AVRKSASLKRSFGLK
+1375 TVRKSASLKRSFGLK

>member
-40 LLLADIPLALAIAF
+40 LLLADIPLALAIVF

-92 LFAIRYLLNSMLS
+92 LFAIRYLLNSMLA
-105 KRKVIAQKSGN
+105 KRKVIAQKSDN

-196 SFDQDPHESFSLGQV
+196 SFAQDPHESFSLGQV

-336 SIAQQALKKDQV
+336 SIAQQALKKDHV

-373 GDLLEVI
+373 GDLLEAI

-445 DDNVSPDQL
+445 DDNVSLAQL

-491 ASASAQSPAQ
+491 ATASAPAQSPAQ
-501 PNVQADTQH
+501 PNEQADTH

-516 DDDNNKVD
+516 EGDNKKVD

-624 KEQIEPQIDQAES
+624 KEQIEPQIEQAES

-697 ESSKKV
+697 GSSKKV

-750 AAAKATATATV
+750 AAAAAKATATAKV
-761 PAASVEVVSQS
+761 PAASVEDASQS

-784 LAKQSVSELDGKS
+784 LAKQSVSGLESKS
-797 VTEVIGSQ
+797 LTEVIGSQ
-805 DNDKFIDAERLDLA
+805 DNDKFIDAEHLDLA
-819 QSEEQ
+819 PSDEQ
-824 KLEDNNDI
+824 KREDNKDI
-832 EIQPLNKAASTL
+832 EIQPLNKAASIL
-844 TASEPK
+844 NPSERK

-888 AEQKAAQEAA
+888 AEQKAA
-898 LKAEKEAEQKA
+898 LKAEKEAE
-909 AQKAAQEAAQAKI
+909 QKAAQEAAQAKI
-922 LAAQKAQ
+922 LAAHKAQ

-961 VPLESKSTLN
+961 APIESKSTLN

-993 LKAQAKNVSKPK
+993 LKAQAKNASKPK
-1005 ADAAVLATSKV
+1005 ADAAVLATSKA
-1016 TPAAPAPAAAAAP
+1016 TPAAPAPA
-1029 GPAPATSAT
+1029 
-1038 AKTPAQAKATVNAPA
+1038 KVNAPA
-1053 NAHAVAAANV
+1053 NAHAVAVANAT
-1063 KAKSASGELKALPN
+1063 AKSASGELKAQPN

-1132 TNASASVPA
+1132 TNTSASVIA

-1156 VTTVATAAPVAVPAK
+1156 VTTVATAAPVAVSAK

-1182 KTQATGKVGSNA
+1182 KTQATVKVGANA

-1214 NKKGSPVEAVKTEVV
+1214 NKKGSPVEAAKTELV
-1229 TAKATAQA
+1229 TARAPAQA

-1307 VELSQEALKKDAAL
+1307 VELSQEALKKDEAL

-1334 MLSRSASSAGTAQA
+1334 MLSRPAADAGTAQA
-1348 QQSTPAAQHAAQ
+1348 QQSTLAAQHAAQ
-1360 AQGAQGSDAA
+1360 AQSAQGAEAA
-1370 KAESA
+1370 KADGA

>member
-92 LFAIRYLLNSMLS
+92 LFAIRYLLTSMLS
-105 KRKVIAQKSGN
+105 KRKVIAQKSDN

-123 IAEDDPSINQ
+123 ITEDDPSINQ

-196 SFDQDPHESFSLGQV
+196 SFAQDPHESFSLGQV

-336 SIAQQALKKDQV
+336 SIAQQALKKDHV

-373 GDLLEVI
+373 GDLLEAI

-439 NVDRMG
+439 NVERMG
-445 DDNVSPDQL
+445 DDNVSPAQL

-479 SQEQELEPELET
+479 SQEPEQEPDT
-491 ASASAQSPAQ
+491 APSPSPSLSQ

-516 DDDNNKVD
+516 ENDNKKVD

-624 KEQIEPQIDQAES
+624 KEQIEPQIEQAES

-697 ESSKKV
+697 GSSKKV

-725 SLFAN
+725 SLFAH
-730 KKAPQSTS
+730 KKAPQSAS

-750 AAAKATATATV
+750 AADKASATATV
-761 PAASVEVVSQS
+761 PAAIVEVAYQS

-784 LAKQSVSELDGKS
+784 LAKQSVSGLESKNL
-797 VTEVIGSQ
+797 TEVIGSQ
-805 DNDKFIDAERLDLA
+805 DNDKFIDAEHLDLA
-819 QSEEQ
+819 PSEEQ
-824 KLEDNNDI
+824 KREDNKDI
-832 EIQPLNKAASTL
+832 EIQPLNKAASIL
-844 TASEPK
+844 NPSERK
-850 AKRTVN
+850 VKRTVN

-869 QAAQERAMAKEAA
+869 QAAQERAIAKEAA

-909 AQKAAQEAAQAKI
+909 AQEAAQAKI
-922 LAAQKAQ
+922 LAAHKAQ

-961 VPLESKSTLN
+961 APIESKSTLN

-993 LKAQAKNVSKPK
+993 LKAQAKNASKPK
-1005 ADAAVLATSKV
+1005 ADAAVLATSKATQDAPV
-1016 TPAAPAPAAAAAP
+1016 PA
-1029 GPAPATSAT
+1029 
-1038 AKTPAQAKATVNAPA
+1038 KVNAPA
-1053 NAHAVAAANV
+1053 NVHAVAAAKV
-1063 KAKSASGELKALPN
+1063 TAKSASGELKAQPN

-1083 KQQVLAKTNA
+1083 KQQVLSKTNA

-1109 PAVAPAKAKVEV
+1109 PAVAPVKAKVEV
-1121 QVPPKVATSAK
+1121 QVPPKVATAAK

-1182 KTQATGKVGSNA
+1182 KTQATGKVGANA

-1229 TAKATAQA
+1229 TAKAT
-1237 PAQAQVPVQAKVS
+1237 

-1334 MLSRSASSAGTAQA
+1334 MLSRSASGAGAAQA

-1370 KAESA
+1370 KADGA

>member
-40 LLLADIPLALAIAF
+40 LLLADIPLALAIVF

-92 LFAIRYLLNSMLS
+92 LFAIRYLLNSMLA
-105 KRKVIAQKSGN
+105 KRKVIAQKSDN

-196 SFDQDPHESFSLGQV
+196 SFAQDPHESFSLGQV

-336 SIAQQALKKDQV
+336 SIAQQALKKDHV

-373 GDLLEVI
+373 GDLLEAI
-380 DDPNQEDKLKERL
+380 DDPNHEDKLKERL

-398 SSQPESAPFNFADI
+398 SSQAESAPFNFADI

-445 DDNVSPDQL
+445 DDNVSPAQL

-479 SQEQELEPELET
+479 SQEPEQELEQEPDT
-491 ASASAQSPAQ
+491 APSPSPSPSQ

-516 DDDNNKVD
+516 EDDNNKVD

-543 YSDPVHEDKSKEEEE
+543 YSDPVHEDKSKEEE

-624 KEQIEPQIDQAES
+624 KEQIEPQIEQAES

-697 ESSKKV
+697 DSSKKV
-703 AEDFAID
+703 AEDFAIE
-710 SHHTDDA
+710 SHHTDYA

-730 KKAPQSTS
+730 KKALQSTS

-750 AAAKATATATV
+750 AAAKATV
-761 PAASVEVVSQS
+761 PAASVEEASQS

-784 LAKQSVSELDGKS
+784 LAKQSVSGLESKS
-797 VTEVIGSQ
+797 LTEVIGSQ

-819 QSEEQ
+819 PSEEL
-824 KLEDNNDI
+824 KREDNKDI
-832 EIQPLNKAASTL
+832 EIQPLNKAASIL
-844 TASEPK
+844 NPSERK
-850 AKRTVN
+850 AKRTIN
-856 IGASL
+856 IGAPL

-869 QAAQERAMAKEAA
+869 QAAQERAKAKEAA

-953 HFNIQHVA
+953 HFNIQHIA

-978 KVNVARDR
+978 KVNVASDR

-993 LKAQAKNVSKPK
+993 LKAQAKNASKPK
-1005 ADAAVLATSKV
+1005 ADAAVLATSKA
-1016 TPAAPAPAAAAAP
+1016 TPAAPAPAKVN
-1029 GPAPATSAT
+1029 APAHA
-1038 AKTPAQAKATVNAPA
+1038 PAPA

-1063 KAKSASGELKALPN
+1063 TAKSASGELKAQPN

-1093 TASQKATNP
+1093 TASQKATTP

-1109 PAVAPAKAKVEV
+1109 PAVAPANAKVEV
-1121 QVPPKVATSAK
+1121 QAMPKVTTAAK
-1132 TNASASVPA
+1132 TNASAVVTA
-1141 KDPALVKAQSATKAS
+1141 KDPSLVKVQSATPAS
-1156 VTTVATAAPVAVPAK
+1156 APAHVSTVAAAAPEAVQAK
-1171 APAQAPATKEA
+1171 AQAQAPATKEA
-1182 KTQATGKVGSNA
+1182 KTQATGKVVANA
-1194 SAKPQAQ
+1194 NANANAKYQAQAQ
-1201 ALAKSKTDSGALD
+1201 ALAKSKTNSGALD

-1229 TAKATAQA
+1229 TAKAPAKELS
-1237 PAQAQVPVQAKVS
+1237 PAQARES
-1250 AQAPAQAQVTAKEQA
+1250 AKEQA
-1265 TGKEQAL
+1265 IAKEQRA
-1272 AKEHEHEQASAQSQ
+1272 AKKQEQASAQEH

-1299 KKAEDGEK
+1299 KKADDGEK

-1334 MLSRSASSAGTAQA
+1334 MLSRSASGAG
-1348 QQSTPAAQHAAQ
+1348 AAQDKQDAQRDSSVQAAPV
-1360 AQGAQGSDAA
+1360 AQSALGAEAA
-1370 KAESA
+1370 KADGA

>member
-105 KRKVIAQKSGN
+105 KRKVIAQKSDN

-196 SFDQDPHESFSLGQV
+196 SFAQDPHESFSLGQV

-280 LTGQTDNKEQSGSSS
+280 LTGKTDNKEQSGSSS

-336 SIAQQALKKDQV
+336 SIAQQALKKDHV

-373 GDLLEVI
+373 GDLLEAI

-445 DDNVSPDQL
+445 DDNVSPAQL

-491 ASASAQSPAQ
+491 ATASAPAQSPAQ
-501 PNVQADTQH
+501 PNEQADTH

-516 DDDNNKVD
+516 EGDNKKVD

-624 KEQIEPQIDQAES
+624 KEQIEPQIEQAES

-697 ESSKKV
+697 GSSKKV

-725 SLFAN
+725 SLFAH

-738 ARSASADSAAAA
+738 DRSASADSAAAA
-750 AAAKATATATV
+750 AADKASATATV
-761 PAASVEVVSQS
+761 PAASVEVAYQS

-784 LAKQSVSELDGKS
+784 LAKQSVSGLESKS
-797 VTEVIGSQ
+797 LTEVIGSQ
-805 DNDKFIDAERLDLA
+805 DNDKFIDAEHLDLA

-824 KLEDNNDI
+824 KREDNKDI

-850 AKRTVN
+850 AKRTIN

-861 EALKAKAK
+861 DALKAKAK
-869 QAAQERAMAKEAA
+869 KAAQERAMAKEAA

-909 AQKAAQEAAQAKI
+909 AQEAAQAKI
-922 LAAQKAQ
+922 LAAHKAQ

-961 VPLESKSTLN
+961 APIESKSTLN

-993 LKAQAKNVSKPK
+993 LKAQAKNASKPK
-1005 ADAAVLATSKV
+1005 ADAAVLATSKA
-1016 TPAAPAPAAAAAP
+1016 TPAASAPAKVN
-1029 GPAPATSAT
+1029 APAHAS
-1038 AKTPAQAKATVNAPA
+1038 APA
-1053 NAHAVAAANV
+1053 NAHAVAVAVANAT
-1063 KAKSASGELKALPN
+1063 AKSASGELKAQSN

-1093 TASQKATNP
+1093 TASQKATTP

-1109 PAVAPAKAKVEV
+1109 PAVKPANAKVEV
-1121 QVPPKVATSAK
+1121 QVPPKVTTAAK

-1182 KTQATGKVGSNA
+1182 KTQATGKVGANA

-1237 PAQAQVPVQAKVS
+1237 PAQAQV
-1250 AQAPAQAQVTAKEQA
+1250 TAKEQA
-1265 TGKEQAL
+1265 TGKEQAI
-1272 AKEHEHEQASAQSQ
+1272 AKEHEQASAQSQ

-1307 VELSQEALKKDAAL
+1307 VELSQDALKKDAAL

-1334 MLSRSASSAGTAQA
+1334 MLSRSASGAGAAQA
-1348 QQSTPAAQHAAQ
+1348 QQSTQAAQHAAQ
-1360 AQGAQGSDAA
+1360 AQGSDAA
-1370 KAESA
+1370 KADGA

>member
-105 KRKVIAQKSGN
+105 KRKVIAQKSDN

-196 SFDQDPHESFSLGQV
+196 SFAQDPHESFSLGQV

-336 SIAQQALKKDQV
+336 SIAQQALKKDHV

-373 GDLLEVI
+373 GDLLEAI

-424 EKELDS
+424 EKEKELDS

-445 DDNVSPDQL
+445 DDNVSPAQL

-479 SQEQELEPELET
+479 SQEQELEPDAAPDP
-491 ASASAQSPAQ
+491 ASASAKSPAQ

-516 DDDNNKVD
+516 EGDNKKVD

-543 YSDPVHEDKSKEEEE
+543 YSDPVHEDKSKEEE

-624 KEQIEPQIDQAES
+624 KEQIEPQIEQAES

-697 ESSKKV
+697 GSSKKV

-750 AAAKATATATV
+750 AKATATATV
-761 PAASVEVVSQS
+761 PAASVEVASQR
-772 KSLEQKLNNGKE
+772 EQKLNNGKE
-784 LAKQSVSELDGKS
+784 LAKQSVSGLESKS
-797 VTEVIGSQ
+797 LTEVIGSQ

-850 AKRTVN
+850 AKRTIN

-888 AEQKAAQEAA
+888 AEQKAA
-898 LKAEKEAEQKA
+898 LKAEKEAE
-909 AQKAAQEAAQAKI
+909 QKAAQEAAQAKI

-961 VPLESKSTLN
+961 APIESKSTLN

-993 LKAQAKNVSKPK
+993 LKAQAKNASKPK
-1005 ADAAVLATSKV
+1005 ADAAVLATSKATQYAPV
-1016 TPAAPAPAAAAAP
+1016 PAKVN
-1029 GPAPATSAT
+1029 AT
-1038 AKTPAQAKATVNAPA
+1038 AHASAPA

-1063 KAKSASGELKALPN
+1063 TAKSASGELKAQPN
-1077 KATVQD
+1077 KTTVQD

-1093 TASQKATNP
+1093 TASQKATTP
-1102 ATAQSKA
+1102 ATVNSKA
-1109 PAVAPAKAKVEV
+1109 PAVKPANAKVEV
-1121 QVPPKVATSAK
+1121 QVPPKVANSAK
-1132 TNASASVPA
+1132 TNTSASVPA

-1182 KTQATGKVGSNA
+1182 KTQATGKVGANA
-1194 SAKPQAQ
+1194 SAKPQAQAQ

-1229 TAKATAQA
+1229 TAKAPAQA

-1265 TGKEQAL
+1265 NGKEQAH
-1272 AKEHEHEQASAQSQ
+1272 AKEHEQASAQSQ

-1334 MLSRSASSAGTAQA
+1334 MLSRSASGAGAAQA

-1360 AQGAQGSDAA
+1360 AQGSDAA
-1370 KAESA
+1370 KADGA

>member
-105 KRKVIAQKSGN
+105 KRKVIAQKSDN

-196 SFDQDPHESFSLGQV
+196 SFAQDPHESFSLGQV

-336 SIAQQALKKDQV
+336 SIAQQALKKDHV

-373 GDLLEVI
+373 GDLLEAI

-398 SSQPESAPFNFADI
+398 SSQPESTPFNFADI

-424 EKELDS
+424 EKEKELDS

-479 SQEQELEPELET
+479 SQEQEPEQEPDT
-491 ASASAQSPAQ
+491 APSPSPSPSQ

-516 DDDNNKVD
+516 EGDNKKVD

-543 YSDPVHEDKSKEEEE
+543 YSDPVHEDKSKEEE

-624 KEQIEPQIDQAES
+624 KEQIEPQIEQAES

-697 ESSKKV
+697 GSSKKV

-710 SHHTDDA
+710 SNHTDDA

-725 SLFAN
+725 SLFAH
-730 KKAPQSTS
+730 KKAPQSAS

-750 AAAKATATATV
+750 AAAKATATAKV
-761 PAASVEVVSQS
+761 PAASVEVASQS

-784 LAKQSVSELDGKS
+784 LAKQSVSGLESKS
-797 VTEVIGSQ
+797 LTEVIGSQ
-805 DNDKFIDAERLDLA
+805 DNDKFIDAEHLDLA
-819 QSEEQ
+819 PSEEQ
-824 KLEDNNDI
+824 KREDNKDI
-832 EIQPLNKAASTL
+832 EIQPLNKAASIL
-844 TASEPK
+844 NPSERK

-869 QAAQERAMAKEAA
+869 QAAQERAIAKEAA

-888 AEQKAAQEAA
+888 AEQKAAQKAA
-898 LKAEKEAEQKA
+898 LKAEKEAE
-909 AQKAAQEAAQAKI
+909 QKAAQEAAQAKI

-961 VPLESKSTLN
+961 APIESKSTLN

-993 LKAQAKNVSKPK
+993 LKAQAKNASKPK
-1005 ADAAVLATSKV
+1005 ADAAVLATSKA
-1016 TPAAPAPAAAAAP
+1016 TPAAPAPAKVN
-1029 GPAPATSAT
+1029 APAHAS
-1038 AKTPAQAKATVNAPA
+1038 APA
-1053 NAHAVAAANV
+1053 NAHAVAVANAT
-1063 KAKSASGELKALPN
+1063 AKSASGELKAQPN

-1132 TNASASVPA
+1132 TNTSASVIA

-1182 KTQATGKVGSNA
+1182 KTQATGKVGANA

-1214 NKKGSPVEAVKTEVV
+1214 NKKGSPVEAAKTEVV

-1272 AKEHEHEQASAQSQ
+1272 AKEHEHEQASAQCQ

-1334 MLSRSASSAGTAQA
+1334 MLSRSASGAGAAQA
-1348 QQSTPAAQHAAQ
+1348 QQDAQRDSSVQAVPVAQ
-1360 AQGAQGSDAA
+1360 SAQGAEAA
-1370 KAESA
+1370 KADGA

>member
-105 KRKVIAQKSGN
+105 KRKVIAQKSDN

-196 SFDQDPHESFSLGQV
+196 SFAQDPHESFSLGQV

-336 SIAQQALKKDQV
+336 SIAQQALKKDHV

-373 GDLLEVI
+373 GDLLEAI

-491 ASASAQSPAQ
+491 ATASAPAQSPAQ
-501 PNVQADTQH
+501 PNEQADTH

-516 DDDNNKVD
+516 EGDNKKVD

-543 YSDPVHEDKSKEEEE
+543 YSDPVHEDKSKEEE

-611 EEELEQMVNANEA
+611 EEELEQMVNANEV

-697 ESSKKV
+697 GSSKKV

-725 SLFAN
+725 SLFAH

-738 ARSASADSAAAA
+738 DRSASADSAAAA
-750 AAAKATATATV
+750 AAAKATATAKV
-761 PAASVEVVSQS
+761 PAASVEVASQS

-784 LAKQSVSELDGKS
+784 LAKQSVSGLESKS
-797 VTEVIGSQ
+797 LTEVIGSQ
-805 DNDKFIDAERLDLA
+805 DNDKFIDAEHLDLA
-819 QSEEQ
+819 PSEEQ
-824 KLEDNNDI
+824 KREDNKDI
-832 EIQPLNKAASTL
+832 EIQPLNKAASIL
-844 TASEPK
+844 NPSERK

-861 EALKAKAK
+861 DALKAKAK
-869 QAAQERAMAKEAA
+869 QAAQERAIAKEAA

-888 AEQKAAQEAA
+888 AEQKAA
-898 LKAEKEAEQKA
+898 LKAEKEAE
-909 AQKAAQEAAQAKI
+909 QKAAQEAAQAKI

-961 VPLESKSTLN
+961 APIESKSTLN

-993 LKAQAKNVSKPK
+993 LKAQAKNASKPK
-1005 ADAAVLATSKV
+1005 ADAAVLASSKV
-1016 TPAAPAPAAAAAP
+1016 TPAASAPAKVNA
-1029 GPAPATSAT
+1029 
-1038 AKTPAQAKATVNAPA
+1038 PAQASAPA
-1053 NAHAVAAANV
+1053 NAHAVAVANAT
-1063 KAKSASGELKALPN
+1063 AKSASGELKAQPN

-1132 TNASASVPA
+1132 TNASASVIA

-1182 KTQATGKVGSNA
+1182 KTQATGKVGANA
-1194 SAKPQAQ
+1194 SAKSQAKAQ

-1250 AQAPAQAQVTAKEQA
+1250 AQAPAQVQVTAKEQA

-1334 MLSRSASSAGTAQA
+1334 MLSRSASGAGADQA
-1348 QQSTPAAQHAAQ
+1348 QQSTQAAQHAAQ
-1360 AQGAQGSDAA
+1360 AQGSDAA
-1370 KAESA
+1370 KADGA

>member
-105 KRKVIAQKSGN
+105 KRKVIAQKSDN

-196 SFDQDPHESFSLGQV
+196 SFAQDPHESFSLGQV

-336 SIAQQALKKDQV
+336 SIAQQALKKDHV

-373 GDLLEVI
+373 GDLLEAI
-380 DDPNQEDKLKERL
+380 DDPNHEDKLKERL

-445 DDNVSPDQL
+445 DDNVSPAQL

-491 ASASAQSPAQ
+491 ASAPAQSPAQ
-501 PNVQADTQH
+501 PNEQADTH

-516 DDDNNKVD
+516 EGDNKKVD

-624 KEQIEPQIDQAES
+624 KEQIEPQIEQAES

-697 ESSKKV
+697 GSSKKV

-725 SLFAN
+725 SLFAH
-730 KKAPQSTS
+730 KKAPQSAS

-750 AAAKATATATV
+750 AADKATATAKV
-761 PAASVEVVSQS
+761 PAASVEVAYQS

-784 LAKQSVSELDGKS
+784 LAKQSVSGLESKS
-797 VTEVIGSQ
+797 LTEVIGSQ
-805 DNDKFIDAERLDLA
+805 DNDKFIDAEHLDLA
-819 QSEEQ
+819 PSEEQ
-824 KLEDNNDI
+824 KREDNKDI
-832 EIQPLNKAASTL
+832 EIQPLNKAASIL
-844 TASEPK
+844 NPSERK
-850 AKRTVN
+850 VKRTVN

-861 EALKAKAK
+861 DALKAKAK

-888 AEQKAAQEAA
+888 AEQKAA
-898 LKAEKEAEQKA
+898 LKAEKEAE
-909 AQKAAQEAAQAKI
+909 QKAAQEAAQAKI

-929 SQAEARAYKA
+929 SQAEARAYKD

-961 VPLESKSTLN
+961 APIESKSTLN

-993 LKAQAKNVSKPK
+993 LKAQAKNASKPK
-1005 ADAAVLATSKV
+1005 ADAAVLASSKV
-1016 TPAAPAPAAAAAP
+1016 TPAASAPAKVNA
-1029 GPAPATSAT
+1029 
-1038 AKTPAQAKATVNAPA
+1038 PAQASAPA
-1053 NAHAVAAANV
+1053 NAHAVAVANAT
-1063 KAKSASGELKALPN
+1063 AKSASGELKAQPN

-1156 VTTVATAAPVAVPAK
+1156 VTNVATAAPVAVPAK

-1182 KTQATGKVGSNA
+1182 KTQATGKVGANA

-1229 TAKATAQA
+1229 TAKAT
-1237 PAQAQVPVQAKVS
+1237 

-1334 MLSRSASSAGTAQA
+1334 MLSRSASGAGAAQA
-1348 QQSTPAAQHAAQ
+1348 QQSTQAAQHAAQ

-1370 KAESA
+1370 KADGA

>member
-105 KRKVIAQKSGN
+105 KRKVIAQKSDN

-196 SFDQDPHESFSLGQV
+196 SFAKDPHESFSLGQV

-336 SIAQQALKKDQV
+336 SIAQQALKKDHV

-373 GDLLEVI
+373 GDLLEAI

-424 EKELDS
+424 EKEKELDS

-445 DDNVSPDQL
+445 DDNVSPAQL

-491 ASASAQSPAQ
+491 ATASAPAQSPAQ
-501 PNVQADTQH
+501 PNEQADTH

-516 DDDNNKVD
+516 EGDNKKVD

-624 KEQIEPQIDQAES
+624 KEQIEPQIEQAES

-697 ESSKKV
+697 GSSKKV

-725 SLFAN
+725 SLFAH
-730 KKAPQSTS
+730 KKAPQSAS

-761 PAASVEVVSQS
+761 PAASVEVAYQS

-784 LAKQSVSELDGKS
+784 LAKQSVSGLESKS
-797 VTEVIGSQ
+797 LTEVIGSQ
-805 DNDKFIDAERLDLA
+805 DNDKFIDAEHLDLA
-819 QSEEQ
+819 PSEEQ
-824 KLEDNNDI
+824 KREDNKDI
-832 EIQPLNKAASTL
+832 EIQPLNKAASIL
-844 TASEPK
+844 NPSERK
-850 AKRTVN
+850 AKRTIN

-888 AEQKAAQEAA
+888 AEQKAAQKAA
-898 LKAEKEAEQKA
+898 LKAEKEAE
-909 AQKAAQEAAQAKI
+909 QKAAQEAAQAKI

-961 VPLESKSTLN
+961 APIESKSTLN

-993 LKAQAKNVSKPK
+993 LKAQAKNASKPK
-1005 ADAAVLATSKV
+1005 ADVAVLATSKA
-1016 TPAAPAPAAAAAP
+1016 TPAAPAPAKVN
-1029 GPAPATSAT
+1029 APAHAS
-1038 AKTPAQAKATVNAPA
+1038 APA
-1053 NAHAVAAANV
+1053 NAHAVAVANAT
-1063 KAKSASGELKALPN
+1063 AKSASGELKAQPN

-1182 KTQATGKVGSNA
+1182 KTQATGKVGANA

-1250 AQAPAQAQVTAKEQA
+1250 AQAPAQAQVTAKERA

-1272 AKEHEHEQASAQSQ
+1272 AKEHEHELASAQEH

-1334 MLSRSASSAGTAQA
+1334 MLSRSASGAGAAQA
-1348 QQSTPAAQHAAQ
+1348 QQDAQRDSSVQAVPVAQ
-1360 AQGAQGSDAA
+1360 SAQGAEAA
-1370 KAESA
+1370 KADGA

>member
-105 KRKVIAQKSGN
+105 KRKVIAQKSDN

-196 SFDQDPHESFSLGQV
+196 SFAQDPHESFSLGQV

-309 TNSSELQERFSSLDG
+309 TNSSELQERFSSLEG

-336 SIAQQALKKDQV
+336 SIAQQALKKDHV

-373 GDLLEVI
+373 GDLLEAI

-491 ASASAQSPAQ
+491 ATASAPAQSPAQ
-501 PNVQADTQH
+501 PNEQADTH

-516 DDDNNKVD
+516 EGDNKKVD

-543 YSDPVHEDKSKEEEE
+543 YSDPVHEDKSKEEE

-624 KEQIEPQIDQAES
+624 KEQIEPQIEQAES

-697 ESSKKV
+697 GSSKKV

-725 SLFAN
+725 SLFAH
-730 KKAPQSTS
+730 KKAPQSAS

-750 AAAKATATATV
+750 AAAKATATAKV
-761 PAASVEVVSQS
+761 PAASVEVASQS

-784 LAKQSVSELDGKS
+784 LAKQSVSGLESKS
-797 VTEVIGSQ
+797 LTEVIGSQ
-805 DNDKFIDAERLDLA
+805 DNDKFIDAEHLDLA
-819 QSEEQ
+819 PSEEQ
-824 KLEDNNDI
+824 KREDNKDI
-832 EIQPLNKAASTL
+832 EIQPLNKAASIL
-844 TASEPK
+844 NPSERK

-888 AEQKAAQEAA
+888 AEQKAAQKAA
-898 LKAEKEAEQKA
+898 LKAEKEAE
-909 AQKAAQEAAQAKI
+909 QKAAQEAAQAKI

-961 VPLESKSTLN
+961 APIESKSTLN

-993 LKAQAKNVSKPK
+993 LKAQAKNASKPK
-1005 ADAAVLATSKV
+1005 ADAAVLATSKA
-1016 TPAAPAPAAAAAP
+1016 TPAAPAPAKVN
-1029 GPAPATSAT
+1029 APAH
-1038 AKTPAQAKATVNAPA
+1038 AQAPAKVNAPA
-1053 NAHAVAAANV
+1053 NAHAVAAAKV
-1063 KAKSASGELKALPN
+1063 TAKSASGELKAQPN

-1109 PAVAPAKAKVEV
+1109 PAVAPVKAKVEV
-1121 QVPPKVATSAK
+1121 LVPPKVATSAK

-1182 KTQATGKVGSNA
+1182 KTQATGKVGANA

-1201 ALAKSKTDSGALD
+1201 DQALAKSKTDRGALD
-1214 NKKGSPVEAVKTEVV
+1214 NKKGSPVEGGKTEVV
-1229 TAKATAQA
+1229 TAKAT
-1237 PAQAQVPVQAKVS
+1237 

-1307 VELSQEALKKDAAL
+1307 VELSQEALKKDEAL

-1334 MLSRSASSAGTAQA
+1334 MLSRPAADAGTAQA

-1370 KAESA
+1370 KADGA

>member
-105 KRKVIAQKSGN
+105 KRKVIAQKSDN

-196 SFDQDPHESFSLGQV
+196 SFAQDPHESFSLGQV

-336 SIAQQALKKDQV
+336 SIAQQALKKDHV

-373 GDLLEVI
+373 GDLLEAI

-445 DDNVSPDQL
+445 DDNVSPAQL

-491 ASASAQSPAQ
+491 ATASAPAQSPAQ
-501 PNVQADTQH
+501 PNEQADTH

-516 DDDNNKVD
+516 EGDNKKVD

-543 YSDPVHEDKSKEEEE
+543 YSDPVHEDKSKEEE

-624 KEQIEPQIDQAES
+624 KEQIEPQIEQAES

-697 ESSKKV
+697 GSSKKV

-725 SLFAN
+725 SLFAH
-730 KKAPQSTS
+730 KKAPQSAS

-750 AAAKATATATV
+750 AADKASATATV
-761 PAASVEVVSQS
+761 PAASVEVAYQS

-784 LAKQSVSELDGKS
+784 LAKQSVSGLESKS
-797 VTEVIGSQ
+797 LTEVIGSQ
-805 DNDKFIDAERLDLA
+805 DNDKFIDAEHLDLA
-819 QSEEQ
+819 PSEEQ
-824 KLEDNNDI
+824 KREDNKDI
-832 EIQPLNKAASTL
+832 EIQPLNKAASIL
-844 TASEPK
+844 NPSERK
-850 AKRTVN
+850 VKRTVN

-898 LKAEKEAEQKA
+898 
-909 AQKAAQEAAQAKI
+909 QAKI
-922 LAAQKAQ
+922 LAAHKAQ

-961 VPLESKSTLN
+961 APIESKSTLN

-993 LKAQAKNVSKPK
+993 LKAQAKNASKPK
-1005 ADAAVLATSKV
+1005 ADVAVLATSKA
-1016 TPAAPAPAAAAAP
+1016 TPAAPAPAKVN
-1029 GPAPATSAT
+1029 APAHASAP
-1038 AKTPAQAKATVNAPA
+1038 AKVNAPA
-1053 NAHAVAAANV
+1053 NAHAVAAAKV
-1063 KAKSASGELKALPN
+1063 TAKSASGELKAQSN

-1109 PAVAPAKAKVEV
+1109 PAVKPANAKVEV
-1121 QVPPKVATSAK
+1121 QVPPKVANSAK

-1182 KTQATGKVGSNA
+1182 KTQATGKVGANA

-1201 ALAKSKTDSGALD
+1201 ALAKSKTNSGALD

-1229 TAKATAQA
+1229 TAKAPAKELS
-1237 PAQAQVPVQAKVS
+1237 PAQARE
-1250 AQAPAQAQVTAKEQA
+1250 PA
-1265 TGKEQAL
+1265 KEQAL
-1272 AKEHEHEQASAQSQ
+1272 AKEQKAAKEQEQASAQSQ

-1334 MLSRSASSAGTAQA
+1334 MLSRSASGAG
-1348 QQSTPAAQHAAQ
+1348 AAQDKQDAQRDSSVQAAPV
-1360 AQGAQGSDAA
+1360 AQSALGAEAA
-1370 KAESA
+1370 KADGA

>member
-105 KRKVIAQKSGN
+105 KRKVIAQKSDN

-196 SFDQDPHESFSLGQV
+196 SFAQDPHESFSLGQV

-336 SIAQQALKKDQV
+336 SIAQQALKKDHV

-373 GDLLEVI
+373 GDLLEAI
-380 DDPNQEDKLKERL
+380 DDPNHEDKLKERL

-445 DDNVSPDQL
+445 DDNVSPAQL

-491 ASASAQSPAQ
+491 ASAPAQSPAQ
-501 PNVQADTQH
+501 PNEQADTH

-516 DDDNNKVD
+516 EGDNKKVD

-624 KEQIEPQIDQAES
+624 KEQIEPQIEQAES

-697 ESSKKV
+697 GSSKKV

-725 SLFAN
+725 SLFAH
-730 KKAPQSTS
+730 KKAPQSAS

-750 AAAKATATATV
+750 AADKATATAKV
-761 PAASVEVVSQS
+761 PAASVEVAYQS

-784 LAKQSVSELDGKS
+784 LAKQSVSGLESKS
-797 VTEVIGSQ
+797 LTEVIGSQ
-805 DNDKFIDAERLDLA
+805 DNDKFIDAEHLDLA
-819 QSEEQ
+819 PSEEQ
-824 KLEDNNDI
+824 KREDNKDI
-832 EIQPLNKAASTL
+832 EIQPLNKAASIL
-844 TASEPK
+844 NPSERK
-850 AKRTVN
+850 VKRTVN

-861 EALKAKAK
+861 DALKAKAK

-888 AEQKAAQEAA
+888 AEQKAA
-898 LKAEKEAEQKA
+898 LKAEKEAE
-909 AQKAAQEAAQAKI
+909 QKAAQEAAQAKI

-929 SQAEARAYKA
+929 SQAEARAYKD

-961 VPLESKSTLN
+961 APIESKSTLN

-993 LKAQAKNVSKPK
+993 LKAQAKNASKPK
-1005 ADAAVLATSKV
+1005 ADAAVLASSKV
-1016 TPAAPAPAAAAAP
+1016 TPAASAPAKVNA
-1029 GPAPATSAT
+1029 
-1038 AKTPAQAKATVNAPA
+1038 PAQASAPA
-1053 NAHAVAAANV
+1053 NAHAVAVANAT
-1063 KAKSASGELKALPN
+1063 AKSASGELKAQPN

-1156 VTTVATAAPVAVPAK
+1156 VTNVATAAPVAVPAK

-1182 KTQATGKVGSNA
+1182 KTQATGKVGANA

-1229 TAKATAQA
+1229 TAKAT
-1237 PAQAQVPVQAKVS
+1237 

-1334 MLSRSASSAGTAQA
+1334 MLSRSASGAGAAQA
-1348 QQSTPAAQHAAQ
+1348 QQSTQAAQHAAQ
-1360 AQGAQGSDAA
+1360 AQGSDAA
-1370 KAESA
+1370 KADGA

>member
-105 KRKVIAQKSGN
+105 KRKVIAQKSDN

-196 SFDQDPHESFSLGQV
+196 SFAQDPHESFSLGQV

-280 LTGQTDNKEQSGSSS
+280 LTGQTDNKKQSGSSS

-336 SIAQQALKKDQV
+336 SIAQQALKKDHV

-373 GDLLEVI
+373 GDLLEAI

-393 GVKDN
+393 GVTDN

-445 DDNVSPDQL
+445 DDNVSPAQL

-491 ASASAQSPAQ
+491 ATASAPAQSPAQ
-501 PNVQADTQH
+501 PNEQADTH

-516 DDDNNKVD
+516 EGDNKKVD

-624 KEQIEPQIDQAES
+624 KEQIEPQIEQAES

-697 ESSKKV
+697 GSSKKV

-725 SLFAN
+725 SLFAH
-730 KKAPQSTS
+730 KKAPQSAS

-761 PAASVEVVSQS
+761 PAASVEVAYQS

-784 LAKQSVSELDGKS
+784 LAKQSVSGLESNSL
-797 VTEVIGSQ
+797 TEVIGSQ
-805 DNDKFIDAERLDLA
+805 DNDKFIDAEHLDLA
-819 QSEEQ
+819 PSEEQ
-824 KLEDNNDI
+824 KREDNKDI
-832 EIQPLNKAASTL
+832 EIQPLNKAASIL
-844 TASEPK
+844 NPSERK

-888 AEQKAAQEAA
+888 AEQKAAQKAA
-898 LKAEKEAEQKA
+898 LKAEKEAE
-909 AQKAAQEAAQAKI
+909 QKAAQEAAQAKI

-961 VPLESKSTLN
+961 APIESKSTLN

-993 LKAQAKNVSKPK
+993 LKAQAKNASKPK
-1005 ADAAVLATSKV
+1005 ADAAVLASSKV
-1016 TPAAPAPAAAAAP
+1016 TPAASAPAKVN
-1029 GPAPATSAT
+1029 APAH
-1038 AKTPAQAKATVNAPA
+1038 AQAPAKVNAPA
-1053 NAHAVAAANV
+1053 NAHAVAAAKV
-1063 KAKSASGELKALPN
+1063 TAKSASGELKAQSN

-1109 PAVAPAKAKVEV
+1109 PAVKPANAKVEV

-1132 TNASASVPA
+1132 TNTSASVPA

-1182 KTQATGKVGSNA
+1182 KTQATGKVGANA

-1214 NKKGSPVEAVKTEVV
+1214 NKKGSPVEAVKTELV
-1229 TAKATAQA
+1229 TARAPAQA

-1307 VELSQEALKKDAAL
+1307 VELSQEALKKDEAL

-1334 MLSRSASSAGTAQA
+1334 MLSRPAADAGTAQA

-1370 KAESA
+1370 KADGA

>member
-40 LLLADIPLALAIAF
+40 LLLADIPLALAIVF

-92 LFAIRYLLNSMLS
+92 LFAIRYLLNSMLA
-105 KRKVIAQKSGN
+105 KRKVIAQKSDN

-196 SFDQDPHESFSLGQV
+196 SFAQDPHESFSLGQV

-309 TNSSELQERFSSLDG
+309 TNSSELQERFSSFDG

-336 SIAQQALKKDQV
+336 SIAQQALKKDHV

-373 GDLLEVI
+373 GDLLEAI
-380 DDPNQEDKLKERL
+380 DDPNHEDKLKERL

-479 SQEQELEPELET
+479 SQKPEQELEQEPDT
-491 ASASAQSPAQ
+491 APSPSPSLSQ

-516 DDDNNKVD
+516 EDDNNKVD

-558 ERPENV
+558 ESPENV

-624 KEQIEPQIDQAES
+624 KEQIEPQIEQAES

-697 ESSKKV
+697 DSSKKV

-738 ARSASADSAAAA
+738 DRSASADSAAAA
-750 AAAKATATATV
+750 AAAKATATAKV
-761 PAASVEVVSQS
+761 PAASVEVASQS

-784 LAKQSVSELDGKS
+784 LAKQSVSGLESKS
-797 VTEVIGSQ
+797 LTEVIGSQ
-805 DNDKFIDAERLDLA
+805 DNDNFIDAERLDLA
-819 QSEEQ
+819 PSEEQ
-824 KLEDNNDI
+824 KREDNKDI
-832 EIQPLNKAASTL
+832 EIQPLNKAASIL
-844 TASEPK
+844 NPSERK

-869 QAAQERAMAKEAA
+869 QAAQERAKAKEAA

-888 AEQKAAQEAA
+888 AEQKAAQKAAQEAA

-953 HFNIQHVA
+953 HFNIQHIA

-978 KVNVARDR
+978 KVNVASDR

-993 LKAQAKNVSKPK
+993 LKAQAKNASKPK
-1005 ADAAVLATSKV
+1005 ADAAVLATSKA
-1016 TPAAPAPAAAAAP
+1016 TPAAPAPAKVNAP
-1029 GPAPATSAT
+1029 
-1038 AKTPAQAKATVNAPA
+1038 APA

-1063 KAKSASGELKALPN
+1063 TAKSASGELKAQPN

-1093 TASQKATNP
+1093 TASQKATTP
-1102 ATAQSKA
+1102 ATVNSKA
-1109 PAVAPAKAKVEV
+1109 PAVKPAKAKVEV
-1121 QVPPKVATSAK
+1121 QAMPKVTTAAK
-1132 TNASASVPA
+1132 TNASAVVTA
-1141 KDPALVKAQSATKAS
+1141 KDPSLVKVQSATPAS
-1156 VTTVATAAPVAVPAK
+1156 APAPVSTVAAAAPEAVQAK
-1171 APAQAPATKEA
+1171 AQAQAPATKEA
-1182 KTQATGKVGSNA
+1182 KTQATGKVVANA
-1194 SAKPQAQ
+1194 NAKSQAQAQ
-1201 ALAKSKTDSGALD
+1201 ALAKSKTNSGALD
-1214 NKKGSPVEAVKTEVV
+1214 NKKGSPVEAVKTEEV
-1229 TAKATAQA
+1229 TAKAPAKELS
-1237 PAQAQVPVQAKVS
+1237 PAQAREP
-1250 AQAPAQAQVTAKEQA
+1250 AKEQA
-1265 TGKEQAL
+1265 IVKEQAI
-1272 AKEHEHEQASAQSQ
+1272 AKEQRAAKKQEQASAQSQ

-1334 MLSRSASSAGTAQA
+1334 MLSRSASGAG
-1348 QQSTPAAQHAAQ
+1348 AAQDKQDAQRDSSVQAAPV
-1360 AQGAQGSDAA
+1360 AQSALGAEAA
-1370 KAESA
+1370 KADGA

>member
-40 LLLADIPLALAIAF
+40 LLLADIPLALAIVF

-92 LFAIRYLLNSMLS
+92 LFAIRYLLNSMLA
-105 KRKVIAQKSGN
+105 KRKVIAQKSDN

-196 SFDQDPHESFSLGQV
+196 SFAQDPHESFSLGQV

-309 TNSSELQERFSSLDG
+309 TNSSELQERFSSFDG
-324 DDSFSGYGPKSK
+324 DDRFSGYGPKSK
-336 SIAQQALKKDQV
+336 SIAQQALKKDHV

-373 GDLLEVI
+373 GDLLEAI

-424 EKELDS
+424 EKEKELDS

-479 SQEQELEPELET
+479 SQEQEPEQEPDT
-491 ASASAQSPAQ
+491 APSPSPSPSQ

-516 DDDNNKVD
+516 EDDNNKVD

-543 YSDPVHEDKSKEEEE
+543 YSDPVHEDKSKEEE

-624 KEQIEPQIDQAES
+624 KEQIEPQIEQAES

-697 ESSKKV
+697 DSSKKV
-703 AEDFAID
+703 AEDFAIE
-710 SHHTDDA
+710 SHHTDYA

-730 KKAPQSTS
+730 KKALQSTS

-750 AAAKATATATV
+750 AAAKATV
-761 PAASVEVVSQS
+761 PAASVEEASQS

-784 LAKQSVSELDGKS
+784 LAKQSVSGLESKS
-797 VTEVIGSQ
+797 LTDVIGSQ
-805 DNDKFIDAERLDLA
+805 DNDKFIDAERLDFA
-819 QSEEQ
+819 PSEEQ
-824 KLEDNNDI
+824 KREDNKDI
-832 EIQPLNKAASTL
+832 EIQPLNKAASIL
-844 TASEPK
+844 NPSERK
-850 AKRTVN
+850 AKRTIN

-869 QAAQERAMAKEAA
+869 QAAQERAKAKEAA

-898 LKAEKEAEQKA
+898 LKAEKEAEQKT

-953 HFNIQHVA
+953 HFNIQHIA

-978 KVNVARDR
+978 KVNVACDR

-993 LKAQAKNVSKPK
+993 LKAQAKNASKPK
-1005 ADAAVLATSKV
+1005 ADAAVLATSKA
-1016 TPAAPAPAAAAAP
+1016 TPAAPAPAKVN
-1029 GPAPATSAT
+1029 APAHA
-1038 AKTPAQAKATVNAPA
+1038 PAPA

-1063 KAKSASGELKALPN
+1063 TAKSASGELKAQPN

-1093 TASQKATNP
+1093 
-1102 ATAQSKA
+1102 
-1109 PAVAPAKAKVEV
+1109 KVEV
-1121 QVPPKVATSAK
+1121 QAMPKVTTAAK
-1132 TNASASVPA
+1132 TNASAAVTA
-1141 KDPALVKAQSATKAS
+1141 KDPSLVKVQSATPAS
-1156 VTTVATAAPVAVPAK
+1156 APAPVSTVAAAAPEAVQAK
-1171 APAQAPATKEA
+1171 AQVQAPATKEA
-1182 KTQATGKVGSNA
+1182 KTQATGKVVANA
-1194 SAKPQAQ
+1194 NAKSQAQAQAQ
-1201 ALAKSKTDSGALD
+1201 ALAKSKTNSGALD
-1214 NKKGSPVEAVKTEVV
+1214 NKKGSPVEAVKTEEV
-1229 TAKATAQA
+1229 TAKAPAKELS
-1237 PAQAQVPVQAKVS
+1237 PAQARSRLLLRSRLLPRSRGLLRSKSRLVLRS
-1250 AQAPAQAQVTAKEQA
+1250 MW
-1265 TGKEQAL
+1265 
-1272 AKEHEHEQASAQSQ
+1272 
-1286 VVKASLKNKKRNH
+1286 LKLHLR
-1299 KKAEDGEK
+1299 
-1307 VELSQEALKKDAAL
+1307 V
-1321 ASMSSLDDLDEKV
+1321 
-1334 MLSRSASSAGTAQA
+1334 RSAII
-1348 QQSTPAAQHAAQ
+1348 
-1360 AQGAQGSDAA
+1360 
-1370 KAESA
+1370 
-1375 AVRKSASLKRSFGLK
+1375 KRLRMEK
-1390 RNRP
+1390 R

>member
-11 LFSYYGATLFVLG
+11 LFSYYGATLFILG

-105 KRKVIAQKSGN
+105 KRKVIAQKSDN

-191 LGSEP
+191 LGSDP
-196 SFDQDPHESFSLGQV
+196 SFAQDPHEAFSLGQV
-211 PDHDSDNMKEP
+211 PDHDSDDMKEP

-309 TNSSELQERFSSLDG
+309 TNSSALQERFSSLEG

-336 SIAQQALKKDQV
+336 SIAQQALKKDHV

-373 GDLLEVI
+373 GDLLEAI
-380 DDPNQEDKLKERL
+380 DDPNHEDKLKERL

-445 DDNVSPDQL
+445 DDNVSPAQL

-479 SQEQELEPELET
+479 SQEPEQEPDT
-491 ASASAQSPAQ
+491 APSPSPSLSQ

-516 DDDNNKVD
+516 ESDNKKVD

-543 YSDPVHEDKSKEEEE
+543 YSDPVHEDKSKEEE

-624 KEQIEPQIDQAES
+624 KEQIEPQIEQAES
-637 NSDKAEDLKN
+637 NNDKAEDLKN

-677 KEQSLDLLSNNDQ
+677 KEKALDLLSNNDH
-690 EALQPSV
+690 ETLQPSV
-697 ESSKKV
+697 DISKKV
-703 AEDFAID
+703 AEDFAIE

-730 KKAPQSTS
+730 KKAPASIS
-738 ARSASADSAAAA
+738 ARSASADGANSAAAA
-750 AAAKATATATV
+750 TAAKATATATV
-761 PAASVEVVSQS
+761 PAAIVEVASQS

-784 LAKQSVSELDGKS
+784 LAKQSISGLESKS
-797 VTEVIGSQ
+797 LTEVIGSQ
-805 DNDKFIDAERLDLA
+805 DNDKFIDAERLDLSP
-819 QSEEQ
+819 SEEQ
-824 KLEDNNDI
+824 KCEDNKDI

-844 TASEPK
+844 NPSEPK

-882 LKAKQE
+882 LKVKQE

-898 LKAEKEAEQKA
+898 LKAEKEA

-939 AQNKDHS
+939 AQNQDHS

-961 VPLESKSTLN
+961 APLESKSTLN

-993 LKAQAKNVSKPK
+993 LKAKAKNASKPK
-1005 ADAAVLATSKV
+1005 ADSVVLATSKA
-1016 TPAAPAPAAAAAP
+1016 TPTATVPA
-1029 GPAPATSAT
+1029 
-1038 AKTPAQAKATVNAPA
+1038 KVNAPA
-1053 NAHAVAAANV
+1053 NASAPAVAAANV
-1063 KAKSASGELKALPN
+1063 TAKSASGELKAQPN

-1093 TASQKATNP
+1093 TASQKATTP
-1102 ATAQSKA
+1102 ATVNSKA
-1109 PAVAPAKAKVEV
+1109 PAVKPAKAKVEV
-1121 QVPPKVATSAK
+1121 QAPPKVNTAAK
-1132 TNASASVPA
+1132 TNTSAAVTA
-1141 KDPALVKAQSATKAS
+1141 KDPALVKVQSATPASALASAPAS
-1156 VTTVATAAPVAVPAK
+1156 VSTIAAAAPEAVQAK
-1171 APAQAPATKEA
+1171 THVQAPATKEA
-1182 KTQATGKVGSNA
+1182 KTQATGKVVANA
-1194 SAKPQAQ
+1194 SAKAQ
-1201 ALAKSKTDSGALD
+1201 AIAKSKTDSGALD

-1229 TAKATAQA
+1229 TAKA
-1237 PAQAQVPVQAKVS
+1237 P
-1250 AQAPAQAQVTAKEQA
+1250 AKEQDISKEHGSA
-1265 TGKEQAL
+1265 KEQ
-1272 AKEHEHEQASAQSQ
+1272 EQASAQSY
-1286 VVKASLKNKKRNH
+1286 VVKASLKNKKRHH
-1299 KKAEDGEK
+1299 KKAEDREK

-1334 MLSRSASSAGTAQA
+1334 KLSRPATGAGTAQA
-1348 QQSTPAAQHAAQ
+1348 QQTIPSAQHAPELH
-1360 AQGAQGSDAA
+1360 GAQDSDAA
-1370 KAESA
+1370 KEEGTT
-1375 AVRKSASLKRSFGLK
+1375 VRKSASLKRSFGLK

>member
-105 KRKVIAQKSGN
+105 KRKVIAQKSDN

-196 SFDQDPHESFSLGQV
+196 SFAQDPHESFSLGQV

-280 LTGQTDNKEQSGSSS
+280 LTGQTDNKEQSGSSY

-336 SIAQQALKKDQV
+336 SIAQQALKKDHV

-373 GDLLEVI
+373 GDLLEAI

-445 DDNVSPDQL
+445 DDNVSPAQL

-491 ASASAQSPAQ
+491 ATASAPAQSPAQ
-501 PNVQADTQH
+501 PNEQADTH

-516 DDDNNKVD
+516 EGDNKKVD

-624 KEQIEPQIDQAES
+624 KEQIEPQIEQAES

-697 ESSKKV
+697 GSSKKV

-725 SLFAN
+725 SLFAH
-730 KKAPQSTS
+730 KKAPQSAS

-750 AAAKATATATV
+750 AADKASATAKV
-761 PAASVEVVSQS
+761 PAASVEVAYQS

-784 LAKQSVSELDGKS
+784 LAKQSVSGLESKNL
-797 VTEVIGSQ
+797 TEVIGSQ
-805 DNDKFIDAERLDLA
+805 DNDKFIDAEHLDLA
-819 QSEEQ
+819 PSEEQ
-824 KLEDNNDI
+824 KREDNKDI
-832 EIQPLNKAASTL
+832 EIQPLNKAASIL
-844 TASEPK
+844 NPSERK
-850 AKRTVN
+850 VKRTVN

-869 QAAQERAMAKEAA
+869 QAAQERAIAKEAA

-888 AEQKAAQEAA
+888 AEQKAAQKAA
-898 LKAEKEAEQKA
+898 LKAEKEAE
-909 AQKAAQEAAQAKI
+909 QKAAQEAAQAKI

-961 VPLESKSTLN
+961 APIESKSTLN

-993 LKAQAKNVSKPK
+993 LKAQAKNASKPK
-1005 ADAAVLATSKV
+1005 ADAAVLASSKV
-1016 TPAAPAPAAAAAP
+1016 TLAASAPAKVN
-1029 GPAPATSAT
+1029 APAH
-1038 AKTPAQAKATVNAPA
+1038 AQAPAKVNAPA
-1053 NAHAVAAANV
+1053 NAHAVAAAKV
-1063 KAKSASGELKALPN
+1063 TAKSASGELKAQPN

-1109 PAVAPAKAKVEV
+1109 PAVKPANAKVEV

-1132 TNASASVPA
+1132 TNNSASVIA

-1182 KTQATGKVGSNA
+1182 KTQATGKVGANANANA

-1237 PAQAQVPVQAKVS
+1237 PAQAQV
-1250 AQAPAQAQVTAKEQA
+1250 TAKEQA
-1265 TGKEQAL
+1265 TGKEQAI

-1307 VELSQEALKKDAAL
+1307 VELSQEALKKDEAL

-1334 MLSRSASSAGTAQA
+1334 MLSRPAADAGTAQA

-1370 KAESA
+1370 KADGA

>member
-105 KRKVIAQKSGN
+105 KRKVIAQKSDN

-196 SFDQDPHESFSLGQV
+196 SFAQDPHESFSLGQV

-336 SIAQQALKKDQV
+336 SIAQQALKKDHV

-373 GDLLEVI
+373 GDLLEAI
-380 DDPNQEDKLKERL
+380 DDPNHEDKLKERL

-445 DDNVSPDQL
+445 DDNVSPAQL

-491 ASASAQSPAQ
+491 ASAPAQSPAQ
-501 PNVQADTQH
+501 PNEQADTH

-516 DDDNNKVD
+516 EGDNKKVD

-624 KEQIEPQIDQAES
+624 KEQIEPQIEQAES

-697 ESSKKV
+697 GSSKKV

-725 SLFAN
+725 SLFAH
-730 KKAPQSTS
+730 KKAPQSAS

-750 AAAKATATATV
+750 AADKATATAKV
-761 PAASVEVVSQS
+761 PAASVEVAYQS

-784 LAKQSVSELDGKS
+784 LAKQSVSGLESKS
-797 VTEVIGSQ
+797 LTEVIGSQ
-805 DNDKFIDAERLDLA
+805 DNDKFIDAEHLDLA
-819 QSEEQ
+819 PSEEQ
-824 KLEDNNDI
+824 KREDNKDI
-832 EIQPLNKAASTL
+832 EIQPLNKAASIL
-844 TASEPK
+844 NPSERK
-850 AKRTVN
+850 VKRTVN

-861 EALKAKAK
+861 DALKAKAK

-888 AEQKAAQEAA
+888 AEQKAA
-898 LKAEKEAEQKA
+898 LKAEKEAE
-909 AQKAAQEAAQAKI
+909 QKAAQEAAQAKI

-929 SQAEARAYKA
+929 SQAEARAYKD

-961 VPLESKSTLN
+961 APIESKSTLN

-993 LKAQAKNVSKPK
+993 LKAQAKNASKPK
-1005 ADAAVLATSKV
+1005 ADAAVLASSKV
-1016 TPAAPAPAAAAAP
+1016 TPAASAPAKVNA
-1029 GPAPATSAT
+1029 
-1038 AKTPAQAKATVNAPA
+1038 PAQASAPA
-1053 NAHAVAAANV
+1053 NAHAVAVANAT
-1063 KAKSASGELKALPN
+1063 AKSASGELKAQPN

-1182 KTQATGKVGSNA
+1182 KTQATGKVGANA

-1229 TAKATAQA
+1229 TAKAT
-1237 PAQAQVPVQAKVS
+1237 

-1334 MLSRSASSAGTAQA
+1334 MLSRSASGAGAAQA
-1348 QQSTPAAQHAAQ
+1348 QQSTQAAQHAAQ

-1370 KAESA
+1370 KADGA

>member
-105 KRKVIAQKSGN
+105 KRKVIAQKSDN

-196 SFDQDPHESFSLGQV
+196 SFAQDPHESFSLGQV

-336 SIAQQALKKDQV
+336 SIAQQALKKDHV

-373 GDLLEVI
+373 GDLLEAI

-445 DDNVSPDQL
+445 DDNVSPAQL

-491 ASASAQSPAQ
+491 ATASAPAQSPAQ
-501 PNVQADTQH
+501 PNEQADTH

-516 DDDNNKVD
+516 EGDNKKVD

-624 KEQIEPQIDQAES
+624 KEQIEPQIEQAES

-697 ESSKKV
+697 GSSKKV

-725 SLFAN
+725 SLFAH
-730 KKAPQSTS
+730 KKAPQSAS

-750 AAAKATATATV
+750 AADKASATATV
-761 PAASVEVVSQS
+761 PAASVEVAYQS

-784 LAKQSVSELDGKS
+784 LAKQSVSGLESKS
-797 VTEVIGSQ
+797 LTEVIGSQ
-805 DNDKFIDAERLDLA
+805 DNDKFIDAEHLDLA
-819 QSEEQ
+819 PSEEQ
-824 KLEDNNDI
+824 KREDNKDI
-832 EIQPLNKAASTL
+832 EIQPLNKAASIL
-844 TASEPK
+844 NPSERK
-850 AKRTVN
+850 VKRTVN

-869 QAAQERAMAKEAA
+869 QAAQERAIAKEAA

-898 LKAEKEAEQKA
+898 LKAEKEAE
-909 AQKAAQEAAQAKI
+909 QKAAQEAAQAKI

-961 VPLESKSTLN
+961 APIESKSTLN

-993 LKAQAKNVSKPK
+993 LKAQAKNASKPK
-1005 ADAAVLATSKV
+1005 ADAAVLASSKV
-1016 TPAAPAPAAAAAP
+1016 TPAASAPAKVN
-1029 GPAPATSAT
+1029 APAH
-1038 AKTPAQAKATVNAPA
+1038 AQAPAKVNAPA
-1053 NAHAVAAANV
+1053 NAHAVAAAKV
-1063 KAKSASGELKALPN
+1063 TAKSASGELKAQPN

-1109 PAVAPAKAKVEV
+1109 PAVKPANAKVEV

-1132 TNASASVPA
+1132 TNNSASVIA

-1182 KTQATGKVGSNA
+1182 KTQATGKVGANA

-1237 PAQAQVPVQAKVS
+1237 PAQAQV
-1250 AQAPAQAQVTAKEQA
+1250 TAKEQA
-1265 TGKEQAL
+1265 TGKEQAI

-1307 VELSQEALKKDAAL
+1307 VELSQEALKKDEAL

-1334 MLSRSASSAGTAQA
+1334 MLSRPAADAGTAQA

-1370 KAESA
+1370 KADGA

>member
-105 KRKVIAQKSGN
+105 KRKVIAQKSDN

-196 SFDQDPHESFSLGQV
+196 SFAQDPHESFSLGQV

-336 SIAQQALKKDQV
+336 SIAQQALKKDHV

-373 GDLLEVI
+373 GDLLEAI

-445 DDNVSPDQL
+445 DDNVSPAQL

-491 ASASAQSPAQ
+491 ATASAPAQSPAQ
-501 PNVQADTQH
+501 PNEQADTH

-516 DDDNNKVD
+516 EGDNKKVD

-624 KEQIEPQIDQAES
+624 KEQIEPQIEQAES

-697 ESSKKV
+697 GSSKKV

-725 SLFAN
+725 SLFAH
-730 KKAPQSTS
+730 KKAPQSAS

-761 PAASVEVVSQS
+761 PAASVEVAYQS

-784 LAKQSVSELDGKS
+784 LAKQSVSGLESKS
-797 VTEVIGSQ
+797 LTEVIGSQ

-819 QSEEQ
+819 PSEEQ
-824 KLEDNNDI
+824 KREDNKDI
-832 EIQPLNKAASTL
+832 EIQPLNKAASIL
-844 TASEPK
+844 NPSERK
-850 AKRTVN
+850 VKRTVN

-869 QAAQERAMAKEAA
+869 QAAQERAIAKEAA

-898 LKAEKEAEQKA
+898 
-909 AQKAAQEAAQAKI
+909 QAKI
-922 LAAQKAQ
+922 LAAHKAQ

-961 VPLESKSTLN
+961 APIESKSTLN

-993 LKAQAKNVSKPK
+993 LKAQAKNASKPK
-1005 ADAAVLATSKV
+1005 ADAAVLATSKA
-1016 TPAAPAPAAAAAP
+1016 TPAAPAPAKVN
-1029 GPAPATSAT
+1029 APAHAL
-1038 AKTPAQAKATVNAPA
+1038 APA

-1063 KAKSASGELKALPN
+1063 TAKSASGELKAQPN

-1121 QVPPKVATSAK
+1121 QAPPKVATSAK

-1156 VTTVATAAPVAVPAK
+1156 VTTVATAAPVAMPAK

-1182 KTQATGKVGSNA
+1182 KTQATGKVGANA

-1237 PAQAQVPVQAKVS
+1237 PAPAQVPVQAKVS

-1265 TGKEQAL
+1265 NGKEQAL
-1272 AKEHEHEQASAQSQ
+1272 AKEHEQASAQSQ

-1334 MLSRSASSAGTAQA
+1334 MLSRSASGAGAAQA
-1348 QQSTPAAQHAAQ
+1348 QQSTQAAQHAAQ
-1360 AQGAQGSDAA
+1360 AQGSDAA
-1370 KAESA
+1370 KADGA

>member
-105 KRKVIAQKSGN
+105 KRKVIAQKSDN

-196 SFDQDPHESFSLGQV
+196 SFAKDPHESFSLGQV

-309 TNSSELQERFSSLDG
+309 TNSSALQERFSSLDG

-336 SIAQQALKKDQV
+336 SIAQQALKKDHV

-373 GDLLEVI
+373 GDLLEAI

-445 DDNVSPDQL
+445 DDNVSPAQL

-491 ASASAQSPAQ
+491 ATASAPAQSPAQ
-501 PNVQADTQH
+501 PNEQADTH

-516 DDDNNKVD
+516 EGDNKKVD

-624 KEQIEPQIDQAES
+624 KEQIEPQIEQAES

-697 ESSKKV
+697 GSSKKV

-725 SLFAN
+725 SLFAH
-730 KKAPQSTS
+730 KKAPQSAS
-738 ARSASADSAAAA
+738 ARSASADSAAA

-761 PAASVEVVSQS
+761 PAASVEVASQS

-784 LAKQSVSELDGKS
+784 LAKQSVSGLESKS
-797 VTEVIGSQ
+797 LTEVIGSQ
-805 DNDKFIDAERLDLA
+805 DNDKFIDAEHLDLA
-819 QSEEQ
+819 PSEEQ
-824 KLEDNNDI
+824 KREDNKDI
-832 EIQPLNKAASTL
+832 EIQPLNKAASIL
-844 TASEPK
+844 NPSERK

-888 AEQKAAQEAA
+888 AEQKAAQKAA
-898 LKAEKEAEQKA
+898 LKAEKEAE
-909 AQKAAQEAAQAKI
+909 QKAAQEAAQAKI

-961 VPLESKSTLN
+961 APIESKSTLN

-993 LKAQAKNVSKPK
+993 LKAQAKNASKPK
-1005 ADAAVLATSKV
+1005 ADAAVLATSKA
-1016 TPAAPAPAAAAAP
+1016 TPAAPAPAKVN
-1029 GPAPATSAT
+1029 APAHAS
-1038 AKTPAQAKATVNAPA
+1038 APA
-1053 NAHAVAAANV
+1053 NAHAVAVANAT
-1063 KAKSASGELKALPN
+1063 AKSASGELKAKPN

-1102 ATAQSKA
+1102 ATTQSKA

-1182 KTQATGKVGSNA
+1182 KTQATGKVGANA
-1194 SAKPQAQ
+1194 SAKPQAQAQ

-1229 TAKATAQA
+1229 TAKATVKELS
-1237 PAQAQVPVQAKVS
+1237 PAQAREP
-1250 AQAPAQAQVTAKEQA
+1250 AKEQA
-1265 TGKEQAL
+1265 IAKEQKA
-1272 AKEHEHEQASAQSQ
+1272 AKEHEQASAQSS

-1307 VELSQEALKKDAAL
+1307 VELSQEALKKDEAL

-1334 MLSRSASSAGTAQA
+1334 MLSRPTADAGTAQA

-1370 KAESA
+1370 KADGA

>member
-105 KRKVIAQKSGN
+105 KRKVIAQKSDN

-196 SFDQDPHESFSLGQV
+196 SFAKDPHESFSLGQV

-336 SIAQQALKKDQV
+336 SIAQQALKKDHV

-373 GDLLEVI
+373 GDLLEAI

-445 DDNVSPDQL
+445 DDNVSPAQL

-479 SQEQELEPELET
+479 SQEQEPEPELET
-491 ASASAQSPAQ
+491 ATASAPAQSPAQ
-501 PNVQADTQH
+501 PNEQADTH

-516 DDDNNKVD
+516 EGDNKKVD

-543 YSDPVHEDKSKEEEE
+543 YSDPVHEDKSKEEE

-624 KEQIEPQIDQAES
+624 KEQIEPQIEQAES

-697 ESSKKV
+697 GSSKKV

-725 SLFAN
+725 SLFAH
-730 KKAPQSTS
+730 KKAPQSAS

-750 AAAKATATATV
+750 AADKASATAKV
-761 PAASVEVVSQS
+761 PAASVEVAYQS

-784 LAKQSVSELDGKS
+784 LAKQSVSGLESKNL
-797 VTEVIGSQ
+797 TEVIGSQ
-805 DNDKFIDAERLDLA
+805 DNDKFIDAEHLDLA
-819 QSEEQ
+819 PSEEQ
-824 KLEDNNDI
+824 KREDNKDI
-832 EIQPLNKAASTL
+832 EIQPLNKAASIL
-844 TASEPK
+844 NPSERK
-850 AKRTVN
+850 VKRTVN

-869 QAAQERAMAKEAA
+869 QAAQERAIAKEAA

-888 AEQKAAQEAA
+888 AE
-898 LKAEKEAEQKA
+898 
-909 AQKAAQEAAQAKI
+909 QKAAQEAAQAKI

-961 VPLESKSTLN
+961 APIESKSTLN

-993 LKAQAKNVSKPK
+993 LKAQAKNASKPK
-1005 ADAAVLATSKV
+1005 ADAAVLATSKATQDAPV
-1016 TPAAPAPAAAAAP
+1016 PA
-1029 GPAPATSAT
+1029 
-1038 AKTPAQAKATVNAPA
+1038 KVNAPA
-1053 NAHAVAAANV
+1053 NAHAVAAAKV
-1063 KAKSASGELKALPN
+1063 TAKSASGELKAQPN

-1156 VTTVATAAPVAVPAK
+1156 VTTVATAAPVAVSAK

-1182 KTQATGKVGSNA
+1182 KTQATVKVGANA

-1214 NKKGSPVEAVKTEVV
+1214 NKKGSPVEAAKTELV
-1229 TAKATAQA
+1229 TARAPAQA

-1307 VELSQEALKKDAAL
+1307 VELSQEALKKDEAL

-1334 MLSRSASSAGTAQA
+1334 MLSRPAADAGTAQA

-1370 KAESA
+1370 KADGA

>member
-105 KRKVIAQKSGN
+105 KRKVIAQKSDN

-196 SFDQDPHESFSLGQV
+196 SFAQDPHESFSLGQV

-336 SIAQQALKKDQV
+336 SIAQQALKKDHV

-373 GDLLEVI
+373 GDLLEAI

-445 DDNVSPDQL
+445 DDNVSPAQL

-491 ASASAQSPAQ
+491 ATASAPAQSPAQ
-501 PNVQADTQH
+501 PNEQADTH

-516 DDDNNKVD
+516 EGDNKKVD

-543 YSDPVHEDKSKEEEE
+543 YSDPVHEDKSKEEE

-624 KEQIEPQIDQAES
+624 KEQIEPQIEQAES

-697 ESSKKV
+697 GSSKKV

-725 SLFAN
+725 SLFAH
-730 KKAPQSTS
+730 KKAPQSAS

-750 AAAKATATATV
+750 AADKASATATV
-761 PAASVEVVSQS
+761 PAASVEVAYQS

-784 LAKQSVSELDGKS
+784 LAKQSVSGLESKS
-797 VTEVIGSQ
+797 LTEVIGSQ

-819 QSEEQ
+819 PSEEQ
-824 KLEDNNDI
+824 KREDNKDI

-888 AEQKAAQEAA
+888 AEQKAAQKAA
-898 LKAEKEAEQKA
+898 LKAEKEAE
-909 AQKAAQEAAQAKI
+909 QKAAQEAAQAKI

-961 VPLESKSTLN
+961 APIESKSTLN

-993 LKAQAKNVSKPK
+993 LKAQAKNASKPK
-1005 ADAAVLATSKV
+1005 ADAAVLASSKV
-1016 TPAAPAPAAAAAP
+1016 TPAASAPAKVN
-1029 GPAPATSAT
+1029 APAH
-1038 AKTPAQAKATVNAPA
+1038 AQAPAKVNAPA
-1053 NAHAVAAANV
+1053 NAHAVAAAKV
-1063 KAKSASGELKALPN
+1063 TAKSASGELKAQPN

-1109 PAVAPAKAKVEV
+1109 PAVKPANAKVEV

-1132 TNASASVPA
+1132 TNNSASVIA

-1156 VTTVATAAPVAVPAK
+1156 VTTVATAAPVAVSAK

-1182 KTQATGKVGSNA
+1182 KTQATGKVGANANA

-1237 PAQAQVPVQAKVS
+1237 PAQAQV
-1250 AQAPAQAQVTAKEQA
+1250 TAKEQA
-1265 TGKEQAL
+1265 TGKEQAI

-1307 VELSQEALKKDAAL
+1307 VELSQEALKKDEAL

-1334 MLSRSASSAGTAQA
+1334 MLSRPAADAGTAQA

-1370 KAESA
+1370 KADGA

>member
-40 LLLADIPLALAIAF
+40 LLLADIPLALAIVF

-92 LFAIRYLLNSMLS
+92 LFAIRYLLNSMLA
-105 KRKVIAQKSGN
+105 KRKFIAQKSDN

-196 SFDQDPHESFSLGQV
+196 SFAQDPHESFSLGQV

-309 TNSSELQERFSSLDG
+309 TNSSELQERFSSFDG

-336 SIAQQALKKDQV
+336 SIAQQALKKDHV

-373 GDLLEVI
+373 GDLLEAI
-380 DDPNQEDKLKERL
+380 DDPNHEDKLKERL

-424 EKELDS
+424 EKEKEKELDS

-479 SQEQELEPELET
+479 SQKPEQEPDT
-491 ASASAQSPAQ
+491 APSPSPSPSQ

-516 DDDNNKVD
+516 EDDNNKVD

-543 YSDPVHEDKSKEEEE
+543 YSDPVHEDKSKEEE

-624 KEQIEPQIDQAES
+624 KEQIEPQIEQAES

-697 ESSKKV
+697 DSSKKV
-703 AEDFAID
+703 AEDFAIE
-710 SHHTDDA
+710 SHHTDYA

-730 KKAPQSTS
+730 KKALQSTS
-738 ARSASADSAAAA
+738 VRSASADSAAAA
-750 AAAKATATATV
+750 AAAKATV
-761 PAASVEVVSQS
+761 PAASVEEASQS

-784 LAKQSVSELDGKS
+784 LAKQSVSGLESKS
-797 VTEVIGSQ
+797 LTEVIGSQ

-819 QSEEQ
+819 PSEEL
-824 KLEDNNDI
+824 KREDNKDI
-832 EIQPLNKAASTL
+832 EIQPLNKAASIL
-844 TASEPK
+844 NPSERK
-850 AKRTVN
+850 AKRSVN

-869 QAAQERAMAKEAA
+869 QAAQERAKAKEAA

-888 AEQKAAQEAA
+888 AEQKAAQKAAQEAA

-953 HFNIQHVA
+953 HFNIQHIA

-978 KVNVARDR
+978 KVNVASDR

-993 LKAQAKNVSKPK
+993 LKAQAKNASKPK
-1005 ADAAVLATSKV
+1005 ADAAVLATSKA
-1016 TPAAPAPAAAAAP
+1016 TPAAPAPAKVN
-1029 GPAPATSAT
+1029 APAHA
-1038 AKTPAQAKATVNAPA
+1038 PAPA

-1063 KAKSASGELKALPN
+1063 TAKSASGELKAQPN

-1093 TASQKATNP
+1093 TASQKATTP
-1102 ATAQSKA
+1102 ATVNSKA
-1109 PAVAPAKAKVEV
+1109 PAVKPANAKVEV
-1121 QVPPKVATSAK
+1121 QAMPKVTTAAK
-1132 TNASASVPA
+1132 TNASAAVTA
-1141 KDPALVKAQSATKAS
+1141 KDPSLVKVQSATPAS
-1156 VTTVATAAPVAVPAK
+1156 APAHVSTVAAAAPEAVQAK
-1171 APAQAPATKEA
+1171 AQAQAPATKEA
-1182 KTQATGKVGSNA
+1182 KTQATGKVVANA
-1194 SAKPQAQ
+1194 NANAKYQAQ
-1201 ALAKSKTDSGALD
+1201 AQAIAKSKTNSGALD

-1229 TAKATAQA
+1229 TAKAPAKELS
-1237 PAQAQVPVQAKVS
+1237 PAQARES
-1250 AQAPAQAQVTAKEQA
+1250 AKEQA
-1265 TGKEQAL
+1265 IAKEQRA
-1272 AKEHEHEQASAQSQ
+1272 AKKQEQASAQEH

-1334 MLSRSASSAGTAQA
+1334 MLSRSASGAG
-1348 QQSTPAAQHAAQ
+1348 AAQDKQDAQRDSSVQAAPV
-1360 AQGAQGSDAA
+1360 AQSALGAEAA
-1370 KAESA
+1370 KADGA

>member
-105 KRKVIAQKSGN
+105 KRKVIAQKSDN

-196 SFDQDPHESFSLGQV
+196 SFAQDPHESFSLGQV

-336 SIAQQALKKDQV
+336 SIAQQALKKDHV

-373 GDLLEVI
+373 GDLLEAI

-445 DDNVSPDQL
+445 DDNVSPAQL

-491 ASASAQSPAQ
+491 ATASAPAQSPAQ
-501 PNVQADTQH
+501 PNEQADTH

-516 DDDNNKVD
+516 EGDNKKVD

-624 KEQIEPQIDQAES
+624 KEQIEPQIEQAES

-697 ESSKKV
+697 GSSKKV

-725 SLFAN
+725 SLFAH
-730 KKAPQSTS
+730 KKAPQSAS

-750 AAAKATATATV
+750 AAAKATATAKV
-761 PAASVEVVSQS
+761 SAASVEVAYQS

-784 LAKQSVSELDGKS
+784 LAKQSVSGLESKS
-797 VTEVIGSQ
+797 LTEVIGSQ
-805 DNDKFIDAERLDLA
+805 DNDKFIDAEHLDLA
-819 QSEEQ
+819 PSEEQ
-824 KLEDNNDI
+824 KREDNKDI
-832 EIQPLNKAASTL
+832 EIQPLNKAASIL
-844 TASEPK
+844 NPSERK
-850 AKRTVN
+850 VKRTVN

-869 QAAQERAMAKEAA
+869 QAAQERAIAKEAA

-888 AEQKAAQEAA
+888 AEQKAAQKAA

-909 AQKAAQEAAQAKI
+909 AQEAAQAKI
-922 LAAQKAQ
+922 LAAHKAQ

-961 VPLESKSTLN
+961 APIESKSTLN

-993 LKAQAKNVSKPK
+993 LKAQAKNASKPK
-1005 ADAAVLATSKV
+1005 ADAAVLATSKATQDAPV
-1016 TPAAPAPAAAAAP
+1016 PA
-1029 GPAPATSAT
+1029 
-1038 AKTPAQAKATVNAPA
+1038 KVNAPA
-1053 NAHAVAAANV
+1053 NAHAVAAAKV
-1063 KAKSASGELKALPN
+1063 TAKSASGELKAQSN

-1093 TASQKATNP
+1093 TASQKATTP
-1102 ATAQSKA
+1102 ANVNSKA
-1109 PAVAPAKAKVEV
+1109 PAVAPVKAKVEV

-1182 KTQATGKVGSNA
+1182 KNQATGKVGANA

-1229 TAKATAQA
+1229 TAKAPAKELS
-1237 PAQAQVPVQAKVS
+1237 PAQARES
-1250 AQAPAQAQVTAKEQA
+1250 AKEQA
-1265 TGKEQAL
+1265 IAKEQKA
-1272 AKEHEHEQASAQSQ
+1272 AKEHEQASAQSQ

-1307 VELSQEALKKDAAL
+1307 VELSQEALKKDEAL

-1334 MLSRSASSAGTAQA
+1334 MLSRPAADAGTAQA

-1370 KAESA
+1370 KADGA

>member
-105 KRKVIAQKSGN
+105 KRKVIAQKSDN

-196 SFDQDPHESFSLGQV
+196 SFAQDPHESFSLGQV

-336 SIAQQALKKDQV
+336 SIAQQALKKDHV

-373 GDLLEVI
+373 GDLLEAI

-445 DDNVSPDQL
+445 DDNVSPAQL

-491 ASASAQSPAQ
+491 ATASAPAQSPAQ
-501 PNVQADTQH
+501 PNEQADTH

-516 DDDNNKVD
+516 EGDNKKVD

-624 KEQIEPQIDQAES
+624 KEQIEPQIEQAES

-697 ESSKKV
+697 GSSKKV

-725 SLFAN
+725 SLFAH
-730 KKAPQSTS
+730 KKAPQSAS

-750 AAAKATATATV
+750 AADKASATATV
-761 PAASVEVVSQS
+761 PAASVEVAYQS

-784 LAKQSVSELDGKS
+784 LAKQSVSGLESKS
-797 VTEVIGSQ
+797 LTEVIGSQ
-805 DNDKFIDAERLDLA
+805 DNDKFIDAEHLDLA
-819 QSEEQ
+819 PSEEQ
-824 KLEDNNDI
+824 KREDNKDI
-832 EIQPLNKAASTL
+832 EIQPLNKAASIL
-844 TASEPK
+844 NPSERK
-850 AKRTVN
+850 VKRTVN

-869 QAAQERAMAKEAA
+869 QAAQERAIAKEAA

-888 AEQKAAQEAA
+888 AEQKAAQKAA
-898 LKAEKEAEQKA
+898 LKAEMEAEQKA

-929 SQAEARAYKA
+929 SQAEARAYKD

-961 VPLESKSTLN
+961 APIESKSTLN

-993 LKAQAKNVSKPK
+993 LKAQAKNASKPK
-1005 ADAAVLATSKV
+1005 ADAAVLASSKV
-1016 TPAAPAPAAAAAP
+1016 TPAASAPAKVN
-1029 GPAPATSAT
+1029 APAH
-1038 AKTPAQAKATVNAPA
+1038 AQAPAKVNAPA
-1053 NAHAVAAANV
+1053 NAHAVAAAKV
-1063 KAKSASGELKALPN
+1063 TAKSASGELKAQSN

-1156 VTTVATAAPVAVPAK
+1156 VTNVATAAPVAVPAK

-1182 KTQATGKVGSNA
+1182 KTQATGKVGANA

-1265 TGKEQAL
+1265 TGKEQAI
-1272 AKEHEHEQASAQSQ
+1272 AKEHEQASAQSQ

-1334 MLSRSASSAGTAQA
+1334 MLSRSASGAGAAQA
-1348 QQSTPAAQHAAQ
+1348 QQSTQAAQHAAQ
-1360 AQGAQGSDAA
+1360 AQGSDAA
-1370 KAESA
+1370 KADGA